1 MAAGHGPAPRPL
13 QAPSDEQGTEFS
25 VQRDDAVCFT
35 AGLHGVSFGAG
46 TIHAYLASDRT
57 PPKITAGISVGALT
71 AAVMER
77 CYRDLRESRTEAAR
91 WTWLRHYLSFLLDR
105 PYDVAWHAIPNPTDF
120 VADQPPVV
128 ETGLPVKPDGS
139 PDPDWELREATAR
152 RKLHVIARFGRWCS
166 HLPLTVSTAGWIMVR
181 YTRSQEEGAVLNR
194 GARVS
199 EWWNSIALWAR
210 VLWVEWVVLLQIILR
225 PQFFP
230 EWQFRAAGRMI
241 SDYPLRPLFG
251 WKLWLATLFLGSATI
266 ALWVANFW
274 VVLQGIFQEKT
285 THVLHLGLLLGFTC
299 APLLPILLRRLPFL
313 RAWMGRT
320 NNWGFKKILTHL
332 AIRTS
337 LIDDFYLRLK
347 LFRLFADH
355 GATPV
360 LKDLKFPVLM
370 VAAPL
375 QIINSSPSQLWPG
388 VRSKVSIVD
397 ALRTSLA
404 IPRLFAPTVVTGEA
418 LRSWVEGSK
427 QPARL
432 DLVDGSVVRHNP
444 LPALVH
450 FLSEP
455 QNSEV
460 AEILSGPKSRVHL
473 VYDIPIQPKPLPPAQ
488 GDSSQEEPRLPN
500 IVETGFAS
508 NRLERRRDSRL
519 EVVRT
524 NYVTEI
530 ERVLRMATGKVSS
543 ADVHTITVDEIA
555 PEQELTLLNTL
566 QPTETEILTHI
577 AAGCRQSLS
586 VLYRDEVTQFG
597 TSETVDCNALLR
609 HIAPNRDWRIS
620 DRYGMPGL
628 SEVCRHCPR
637 TLQAAPKPVDGTL
650 PMNFRAASGDKPGD
664 LAKRFP
670 ELAGDRPRIVFIA
683 SGGVFRGSFH
693 VGMIGAMHVTGLKPD
708 MIVGASVGTL
718 LGAALGSMYSSSS
731 QQAQVKLRR
740 LTNLF
745 IEADRRIA
753 LTKTLKAAVKDVG
766 IRSRGASM
774 NLSPNVLR
782 KMVRAGSRQDP
793 GSAITGAP
801 PALIDAISD
810 LFLIPYRATARIA
823 AEFVA
828 GHVTRATHT
837 FWTQIKTET
846 IDRLGVYDAL
856 IGSSLLESETRL
868 VLGDISQDVQPF
880 LEQSRIAFFATA
892 VNLVTEWITILG
904 SQLSADRYDMIE
916 ALLASSAFPMAFAP
930 RRASA
935 LYPGVG
941 RRDVFYG
948 DGGMFDNL
956 PFMPAFEVLQEVQT
970 DRLQSTL
977 GRGRWRDELVRRH
990 REPDLFL
997 VGALNIQQTE
1007 DEPDAYDSLRKI
1019 AARAISLEDNEKIY
1033 GMERASNQIDRQM
1046 GQLREEADPCDA
1058 ALPQEQEEFLNGIV
1072 NAAVMP
1078 VYPAD
1083 ANHLNGTYEF
1093 CAAMG
1098 MDRDK
1103 IRRSIADGCFQT
1115 MLGIARAQEEGPY
1128 SMAGRSIAALTAMG
1142 RVPGIAMA
1150 RKRAAKHYGQC
1161 PFFIVDSQP
1170 IPCPFEGMHGIYR
1183 TCREDLVHIK
1193 ALG

>member
-1 MAAGHGPAPRPL
+1 LKAS
-13 QAPSDEQGTEFS
+13 SDFS
-25 VQRDDAVCFT
+25 VQREDAVCFT

-57 PPKITAGISVGALT
+57 PPKVTAGISVGALT

-91 WTWLRHYLSFLLDR
+91 WTWFRHYLSFLLDR
-105 PYDVAWHAIPNPTDF
+105 PYDVAWHAIPNPSDF
-120 VADQPPVV
+120 VADLPPVA
-128 ETGLPVKPDGS
+128 ETGLPTLPDGS
-139 PDPDWELREATAR
+139 PDPEWVLREAKAR
-152 RKLHVIARFGRWCS
+152 RKLHIIARFGRWCS
-166 HLPLTVSTAGWIMVR
+166 HLPMTLSSAGWIMVR
-181 YTRSQEEGAVLNR
+181 YVRYEEENEAV
-194 GARVS
+194 RVS
-199 EWWNSIALWAR
+199 RWWNGLALWSR
-210 VLWVEWVVLLQIILR
+210 ILWFEWVVLAQIIFR

-230 EWQFRAAGRMI
+230 EWQFRAAGKMI
-241 SDYPLRPLFG
+241 SHFPLRPLFG
-251 WKLWLATLFLGSATI
+251 WKLWLSTVFLAAATTG
-266 ALWVANFW
+266 LWIANFW
-274 VVLQGIFQEKT
+274 VVVEEIFQDKT
-285 THVLHLGLLLGFTC
+285 THVFHLGLLLGFTC
-299 APLLPILLRRLPFL
+299 APLVPIFLRR
-313 RAWMGRT
+313 WMGRT
-320 NNWGFKKILTHL
+320 NNWGIKKILTHL
-332 AIRTS
+332 GVRKS

-347 LFRLFADH
+347 LFRLFADK
-355 GATPV
+355 GATPL
-360 LKDLKFPVLM
+360 LKDLTFPVLM

-375 QIINSSPSQLWPG
+375 QILDLSPSQLWP
-388 VRSKVSIVD
+388 RISSNVSIVD

-404 IPRLFAPTVVTGEA
+404 IPRLFSPTSVIGEA
-418 LRSWVEGSK
+418 LDDWVHGGEK
-427 QPARL
+427 PVRL

-450 FLSEP
+450 FLTLP
-455 QNSEV
+455 QNSGI
-460 AEILSGPKSRVHL
+460 AEILSKPKSRVHL
-473 VYDIPIQPKPLPPAQ
+473 VYDIPILPKPMPAAA
-488 GDSSQEEPRLPN
+488 GDPAREEPRLPT
-500 IVETGFAS
+500 IVDTGFAS
-508 NRLERRRDSRL
+508 KRLERRRDSRL

-530 ERVLRMATGKVSS
+530 ERVLREATASKVSS
-543 ADVHTITVDEIA
+543 PDVTTITVDEIA
-555 PEQELTLLNTL
+555 PEEELTLDNTL

-577 AAGCRQSLS
+577 ASGCRQSLS
-586 VLYRDEVTQFG
+586 VLYREEIAEFG
-597 TSETVDCNALLR
+597 KSLPVDCGKLLR
-609 HIAPNRDWRIS
+609 HIAPNRDWRVS
-620 DRYGMPGL
+620 DHYGMPGL

-637 TLQAAPKPVDGTL
+637 TLHVAPKPVDRHL
-650 PMNFRAASGDKPGD
+650 PASFRAASGD

-670 ELAGDRPRIVFIA
+670 ELAGDRPRIVFLA

-693 VGMIGAMHVTGLKPD
+693 VGMIGAMHATGLKPD

-718 LGAALGSMYSSSS
+718 LGAALGSMYSSSG

-745 IEADRRIA
+745 LEVDERVA
-753 LTKTLKAAVKDVG
+753 LTKTLKSAIKDVG

-828 GHVTRATHT
+828 GHFTRATNT

-846 IDRLGVYDAL
+846 IDRLGIYDAL
-856 IGSSLLESETRL
+856 IGSSLLERETRL
-868 VLGDISQDVQPF
+868 VLGDVAQDVQPF

-904 SQLSADRYDMIE
+904 ATFTADRYDLIE

-956 PFMPAFEVLQEVQT
+956 PFMPAFEVLSEVQT
-970 DRLQSTL
+970 DRLQRTL

-997 VGALNIQQTE
+997 VGALNVRQTE

-1033 GMERASNQIDRQM
+1033 GMERASGQIDRQL
-1046 GQLREEADPCDA
+1046 GQLREGALPGDA
-1058 ALPQEQEEFLNGIV
+1058 ALPEEQEEFLNGIV

-1083 ANHLNGTYEF
+1083 ADHLNGTYEF

-1115 MLGIARAQEEGPY
+1115 MLGIARAQEEVPH
-1128 SMAGRSIAALTAMG
+1128 SMISRSVAALTAMG
-1142 RVPGIAMA
+1142 RVPVIAIEKKQPVKA
-1150 RKRAAKHYGQC
+1150 YGLC
-1161 PFFIVDSQP
+1161 PFFKVGSQS

-1183 TCREDLVHIK
+1183 TCREDLVHIG
-1193 ALG
+1193 AVC

>member
-1 MAAGHGPAPRPL
+1 L
-13 QAPSDEQGTEFS
+13 QVPTDQQGSDFS
-25 VQRDDAVCFT
+25 VQCDDAVCFT
-35 AGLHGVSFGAG
+35 AGLHGVAFGAG

-77 CYRDLRESRTEAAR
+77 CYVELRQSRTEAAR
-91 WTWLRHYLSFLLDR
+91 WTWFRRYLSFLLDR
-105 PYDVAWHAIPNPTDF
+105 PYDVAWHAIPNPSDF
-120 VADQPPVV
+120 VADLPPVA
-128 ETGLPVKPDGS
+128 ETGLPTRPDGS
-139 PDPDWELREATAR
+139 PDPEWELREAKAR
-152 RKLHVIARFGRWCS
+152 RKLHMIARFGRWCS
-166 HLPLTVSTAGWIMVR
+166 HLPVTLSSAGWIMVR
-181 YTRSQEEGAVLNR
+181 YARHEEQNPTV
-194 GARVS
+194 RVAQ
-199 EWWNSIALWAR
+199 WWNALALWTR
-210 VLWVEWVVLLQIILR
+210 VLWFEWLVLVQIILR

-230 EWQFRAAGRMI
+230 EWQFRADRKML
-241 SDYPLRPLFG
+241 SHFPLRPLFG

-266 ALWVANFW
+266 ALWIVNLW
-274 VVLQGIFQEKT
+274 VVLEGIFQEKT

-299 APLLPILLRRLPFL
+299 APLVPIFLARVSFL

-320 NNWGFKKILTHL
+320 NNWGFKKVLTHL
-332 AIRTS
+332 GIRTS

-347 LFRLFADH
+347 LFRLFEDH
-355 GATPV
+355 GATPT
-360 LKDLKFPVLM
+360 LKDLTFPVLM

-375 QIINSSPSQLWPG
+375 QILDSSPSQLWPG
-388 VRSKVSIVD
+388 TKSRVSIVD
-397 ALRTSLA
+397 ALRASLA
-404 IPRLFAPTVVTGEA
+404 IPRLFAPTVVTGGD
-418 LRSWVEGSK
+418 LDHWVEGAPK
-427 QPARL
+427 PVRL

-444 LPALVH
+444 LPALIR
-450 FLSEP
+450 FLSER

-460 AEILSGPKSRVHL
+460 AEILSRPASRVHL
-473 VYDIPIQPKPLPPAQ
+473 VYDIPIQPKPLPPAA
-488 GDSSQEEPRLPN
+488 GDASREEPRLPN

-508 NRLERRRDSRL
+508 KRLEQRRDSRL

-524 NYVTEI
+524 NFVSEI
-530 ERVLRMATGKVSS
+530 ERVLRLATGEVSS
-543 ADVHTITVDEIA
+543 SDVHTITVDEIA
-555 PEQELTLLNTL
+555 PEQEPMLENTL

-577 AAGCRQSLS
+577 AEGCRHTLS
-586 VLYRDEVTQFG
+586 VLYRDEIAEFG
-597 TSETVDCNALLR
+597 KNAPVECNALLR
-609 HIAPNRDWRIS
+609 HIAPKRDWRVS

-637 TLQAAPKPVDGTL
+637 MLRAAAKPVDTL
-650 PMNFRAASGDKPGD
+650 LPANFHAGHGD
-664 LAKRFP
+664 LSRRFP
-670 ELAGDRPRIVFIA
+670 ELAGDRPRIVFLA

-693 VGMIGAMHVTGLKPD
+693 VGMIGAMHATGLKPD

-718 LGAALGSMYSSSS
+718 LGAALGSMYASSG
-731 QQAQVKLRR
+731 QQAGVKLRR

-745 IEADRRIA
+745 LEIDQRVA

-774 NLSPNVLR
+774 NLSPNTLR

-846 IDRLGVYDAL
+846 IDRLGIYDAL
-856 IGSSLLESETRL
+856 IGSSLLERETRL
-868 VLGDISQDVQPF
+868 VLGDVKQDVQPF

-904 SQLSADRYDMIE
+904 AQLTADRYDLIE

-956 PFMPAFEVLQEVQT
+956 PFMPAFEVLREVQM

-977 GRGRWRDELVRRH
+977 GQGRWREELVRRH

-997 VGALNIQQTE
+997 VGALNIRQTE

-1019 AARAISLEDNEKIY
+1019 AARATSLEDNEKIY
-1033 GMERASNQIDRQM
+1033 GMERASRQIDRQL
-1046 GQLREEADPCDA
+1046 GQLRAEAVPGDA
-1058 ALPQEQEEFLNGIV
+1058 ELPKEQEEFLNGIV

-1083 ANHLNGTYEF
+1083 AEHLNGTYEF

-1098 MDRDK
+1098 MDHDR

-1115 MLGIARAQEEGPY
+1115 LIGIARAQEEVPH
-1128 SMAGRSIAALTAMG
+1128 SMTSRSVAALTAMG
-1142 RVPGIAMA
+1142 RVPGIVIEHNPS
-1150 RKRAAKHYGQC
+1150 AKHYGRC
-1161 PFFIVDSQP
+1161 PFFRLRTEAEDTKS
-1170 IPCPFEGMHGIYR
+1170 IPCPFEGMRGIYR
-1183 TCREDLVHIK
+1183 TCWEDFVHIQ
-1193 ALG
+1193 ALR

>member
-1 MAAGHGPAPRPL
+1 LASSEQQPG
-13 QAPSDEQGTEFS
+13 SDFS

-46 TIHAYLASDRT
+46 TIHAYLASDRS

-77 CYRDLRESRTEAAR
+77 CYRELRESRTEGAR
-91 WTWLRHYLSFLLDR
+91 WTWFRRYLSFLLDR
-105 PYDVAWHAIPNPTDF
+105 PYDVAWNAIPNPSDF
-120 VADQPPVV
+120 VADLPPVA
-128 ETGLPVKPDGS
+128 ETDLPAQPDGS
-139 PDPDWELREATAR
+139 PDPEWVLREAKAR
-152 RKLHVIARFGRWCS
+152 RKLHIIARFGRWCS
-166 HLPLTVSTAGWIMVR
+166 HLPVTLSSAGWIMVR
-181 YTRSQEEGAVLNR
+181 YVRYEEK
-194 GARVS
+194 S
-199 EWWNSIALWAR
+199 ETVRISRWWNALALWTR
-210 VLWVEWVVLLQIILR
+210 VLWVEWLVLFQIILR

-230 EWQFRAAGRMI
+230 EWQFRAGGKMI
-241 SDYPLRPLFG
+241 SHFPLRPLFG
-251 WKLWLATLFLGSATI
+251 WKLWLATVFLAAATI
-266 ALWVANFW
+266 ILWIANFW
-274 VVLQGIFQEKT
+274 VVVEELLREKT
-285 THVLHLGLLLGFTC
+285 THVLHFGLVLGFTC
-299 APLLPILLRRLPFL
+299 APLVPIFLRR
-313 RAWMGRT
+313 WMHRT

-332 AIRTS
+332 GIRKS
-337 LIDDFYLRLK
+337 LIDDFYLRLR
-347 LFRLFADH
+347 LSRLFEDR
-355 GATPV
+355 GATP
-360 LKDLKFPVLM
+360 LMKDLTFPVIM

-375 QIINSSPSQLWPG
+375 QILDSSPSQLWPRNKSN
-388 VRSKVSIVD
+388 VPIVE

-404 IPRLFAPTVVTGEA
+404 IPRLFSPTVVTGDA
-418 LRSWVEGSK
+418 LEDWVHGGMPQGKEK
-427 QPARL
+427 VRL

-450 FLSEP
+450 FLSLP
-455 QNSEV
+455 QNSAF
-460 AEILSGPKSRVHL
+460 AEILSKPESRVHL
-473 VYDIPIQPKPLPPAQ
+473 VYDIPILPKPMPPAT
-488 GDSSQEEPRLPN
+488 GDPARAEPRLPT
-500 IVETGFAS
+500 IVDTGFAE

-524 NYVTEI
+524 NYVSEV
-530 ERVLRMATGKVSS
+530 ERVLRAATMSDVVSP
-543 ADVHTITVDEIA
+543 DVNTVTVDEIA
-555 PEQELTLLNTL
+555 PDEELVLDNTL

-577 AAGCRQSLS
+577 ATGCRQSLS
-586 VLYRDEVTQFG
+586 VLYREEIAEFG
-597 TSETVDCNALLR
+597 NGLPVDCGKTLR
-609 HIAPNRDWRIS
+609 HIAPNRDWRVS
-620 DRYGMPGL
+620 EHYGMPGL
-628 SEVCRHCPR
+628 SEVCRHCSR
-637 TLQAAPKPVDGTL
+637 TLHAAPKPVDRNL
-650 PMNFRAASGDKPGD
+650 PANFRAKSGD

-718 LGAALGSMYSSSS
+718 LGAALGSMYSSSG
-731 QQAQVKLRR
+731 QQASVKLRR

-745 IEADRRIA
+745 VEVDQRVA
-753 LTKTLKAAVKDVG
+753 LTKTLKSAINDVG

-774 NLSPNVLR
+774 NLSPNVVR
-782 KMVRAGSRQDP
+782 KMVRAGSRQDA

-828 GHVTRATHT
+828 GHFTRATNT

-846 IDRLGVYDAL
+846 IDRLGIYDAL
-856 IGSSLLESETRL
+856 IGSSLLERETRL
-868 VLGDISQDVQPF
+868 VLGDVKQDVQPF
-880 LEQSRIAFFATA
+880 LAQSRIAFFATA

-904 SQLSADRYDMIE
+904 AQLTADRYDLIE

-956 PFMPAFEVLQEVQT
+956 PFMPAFEVLHEVQM
-970 DRLQSTL
+970 DRLQGTL

-997 VGALNIQQTE
+997 VGALNVRQTE

-1019 AARAISLEDNEKIY
+1019 AARATSLEDNEKIY
-1033 GMERASNQIDRQM
+1033 GMERASSQTDRQL
-1046 GQLREEADPCDA
+1046 GQLRAEAVPSDA
-1058 ALPQEQEEFLNGIV
+1058 ALPKEDEEFLNGIV

-1083 ANHLNGTYEF
+1083 ADHLNGTYEF
-1093 CAAMG
+1093 CAATG

-1115 MLGIARAQEEGPY
+1115 MLGIARAQEEVPH
-1128 SMAGRSIAALTAMG
+1128 SMISRSVAALTASG
-1142 RVPGIAMA
+1142 RVPRIVIQK
-1150 RKRAAKHYGQC
+1150 KRPAKAYGLC
-1161 PFFIVDSQP
+1161 PFFKVGAQS

-1183 TCREDLVHIK
+1183 TCREDLVHIGS
-1193 ALG
+1193 LS

>member
-1 MAAGHGPAPRPL
+1 M
-13 QAPSDEQGTEFS
+13 SDNPDFS

-77 CYRDLRESRTEAAR
+77 CYVELRESRTEAAR
-91 WTWLRHYLSFLLDR
+91 WTWLRRYLSFLLDR
-105 PYDVAWHAIPNPTDF
+105 PYDVAWQAIPNPSDF
-120 VADQPPVV
+120 VADLPPVA
-128 ETGLPVKPDGS
+128 ETGLPTLPDGS
-139 PDPDWELREATAR
+139 TDPEWELREARAR
-152 RKLHVIARFGRWCS
+152 RKLHIIARFGLWCS
-166 HLPLTVSTAGWIMVR
+166 HLPVTLSSAGWIMVR
-181 YTRSQEEGAVLNR
+181 FARHEEQDAPV
-194 GARVS
+194 RVAQ
-199 EWWNSIALWAR
+199 WWNALCLWAR
-210 VLWVEWVVLLQIILR
+210 ILWFEWLVLLQIILR

-230 EWQFRAAGRMI
+230 EWQFRAGGEMI
-241 SDYPLRPLFG
+241 SRLPLRPLFG
-251 WKLWLATLFLGSATI
+251 WKLWLATLLLGSATI
-266 ALWVANFW
+266 ASWIANLW

-299 APLLPILLRRLPFL
+299 APLVPIFLGRVKFL
-313 RAWMGRT
+313 RKWMRRT
-320 NNWGFKKILTHL
+320 NHWGFKKILTHL
-332 AIRTS
+332 GIRRS

-347 LFRLFADH
+347 LFRLFENH
-355 GATPV
+355 GVTPT
-360 LKDLKFPVLM
+360 LKDLTFPVLM
-370 VAAPL
+370 VASPL
-375 QIINSSPSQLWPG
+375 QILDTSPSQLWPG
-388 VRSKVSIVD
+388 VKSCVSIVD
-397 ALRTSLA
+397 ALRASLA
-404 IPRLFAPTVVTGEA
+404 VPRLFSPAVVTGA
-418 LRSWVEGSK
+418 NLDHWLEGPHK
-427 QPARL
+427 PVRL
-432 DLVDGSVVRHNP
+432 DLVDASVVRHNP
-444 LPALVH
+444 LPALIR

-455 QNSEV
+455 QNSGV
-460 AEILSGPKSRVHL
+460 AEILSKPESRVHL
-473 VYDIPIQPKPLPPAQ
+473 VYDIPVQPKPLPPLM
-488 GDSSQEEPRLPN
+488 DPNDEPRLPN

-508 NRLERRRDSRL
+508 KRLEQRRDSRL

-524 NYVTEI
+524 NFVSEI

-543 ADVHTITVDEIA
+543 SDVHTFTVDEIA
-555 PEQELTLLNTL
+555 PEKELTLENTL

-577 AAGCRQSLS
+577 ADGCRHSLS
-586 VLYRDEVTQFG
+586 VLYRDEIAEVG
-597 TSETVDCNALLR
+597 NNAPVECGVLLR
-609 HIAPNRDWRIS
+609 HVAPKRDWRIS
-620 DRYGMPGL
+620 DRYGVPGL
-628 SEVCRHCPR
+628 AEVCRHCPR
-637 TLQAAPKPVDGTL
+637 TL
-650 PMNFRAASGDKPGD
+650 RAAVVPADSVLPANFHAGHGE

-693 VGMIGAMHVTGLKPD
+693 VGMIGAMHATGLKPD

-718 LGAALGSMYSSSS
+718 LGAALGSMFSSSG
-731 QQAQVKLRR
+731 QQAGVKLRR

-745 IEADRRIA
+745 LELDQRVA
-753 LTKTLKAAVKDVG
+753 LTKTLKSAMKDIG

-774 NLSPNVLR
+774 KLSPNTLR
-782 KMVRAGSRQDP
+782 KMVRAGTRQDP

-823 AEFVA
+823 SEFVA

-837 FWTQIKTET
+837 FWTQIRTET
-846 IDRLGVYDAL
+846 IDRLGIYDAL
-856 IGSSLLESETRL
+856 IGSSLLERETRL
-868 VLGDISQDVQPF
+868 VLGDVAQDVQPF
-880 LEQSRIAFFATA
+880 LEHSRIAFFATA

-904 SQLSADRYDMIE
+904 AQLTADRYDLIE

-935 LYPGVG
+935 LYPGIG

-956 PFMPAFEVLQEVQT
+956 PFVPAFEVLREVQM

-977 GRGRWRDELVRRH
+977 GRGRWRQELVRRH

-997 VGALNIQQTE
+997 VGALNIRQTE

-1019 AARAISLEDNEKIY
+1019 AARATSLEDNEKIY
-1033 GMERASNQIDRQM
+1033 GMERSSRKIDRQIA
-1046 GQLREEADPCDA
+1046 QLRAEAEPGDA
-1058 ALPQEQEEFLNGIV
+1058 ALPREQEQFLNGLV

-1083 ANHLNGTYEF
+1083 EDHLNGTYEF

-1098 MDRDK
+1098 MDRDR

-1115 MLGIARAQEEGPY
+1115 MLGIAKAQEEVPH
-1128 SMAGRSIAALTAMG
+1128 SMTSRSVAALTAMG
-1142 RVPGIAMA
+1142 RVPGIVIDYKPQA
-1150 RKRAAKHYGQC
+1150 KRYGRC
-1161 PFFIVDSQP
+1161 PFFRLRTEAEDTKSIE
-1170 IPCPFEGMHGIYR
+1170 CPFEGMHGIYG
-1183 TCREDLVHIK
+1183 TCREDLVHIA
-1193 ALG
+1193 ALKLS

>member
-1 MAAGHGPAPRPL
+1 
-13 QAPSDEQGTEFS
+13 
-25 VQRDDAVCFT
+25 
-35 AGLHGVSFGAG
+35 
-46 TIHAYLASDRT
+46 
-57 PPKITAGISVGALT
+57 
-71 AAVMER
+71 
-77 CYRDLRESRTEAAR
+77 
-91 WTWLRHYLSFLLDR
+91 
-105 PYDVAWHAIPNPTDF
+105 
-120 VADQPPVV
+120 VADLPPVA
-128 ETGLPVKPDGS
+128 ETGLPTRPDGS
-139 PDPDWELREATAR
+139 PDPEWELREAKAR
-152 RKLHVIARFGRWCS
+152 RKLHIIARFGRWCS
-166 HLPLTVSTAGWIMVR
+166 HLPVTVSSAGWIMVR
-181 YTRSQEEGAVLNR
+181 YARHEEQSETV
-194 GARVS
+194 RVS
-199 EWWNSIALWAR
+199 AWWNAVALWTR
-210 VLWVEWVVLLQIILR
+210 VLFVEWVVLLQIILR

-230 EWQFRAAGRMI
+230 EWQFRAAGKMI
-241 SDYPLRPLFG
+241 SHFPLRPLFG

-266 ALWVANFW
+266 ALWIVNLW
-274 VVLQGIFQEKT
+274 VVLEGFFQEKT
-285 THVLHLGLLLGFTC
+285 THVLHLGLLLAFTC
-299 APLLPILLRRLPFL
+299 APLVPIFLGRMAFL
-313 RAWMGRT
+313 RKWMHRT

-332 AIRTS
+332 GIRTS

-347 LFRLFADH
+347 LFRLFEDH
-355 GATPV
+355 GVAPV
-360 LKDLKFPVLM
+360 LKDLTFPVLM

-375 QIINSSPSQLWPG
+375 QIIDSSPSQLWPA
-388 VRSKVSIVD
+388 VRSNVSIVD
-397 ALRTSLA
+397 ALQASLA
-404 IPRLFAPTVVTGEA
+404 IPRLFAPTVVKGEE
-418 LRSWVEGSK
+418 LKNWVGGSK
-427 QPARL
+427 LPERL

-444 LPALVH
+444 IPALVR
-450 FLSEP
+450 FLAEP
-455 QNSEV
+455 QNSGV
-460 AEILSGPKSRVHL
+460 AEILSKPQSRVHL
-473 VYDIPIQPKPLPPAQ
+473 VYDIPIQPKPLPAAA
-488 GDSSQEEPRLPN
+488 GDPSGKIEPLLPN

-524 NYVTEI
+524 NYVTEL
-530 ERVLRMATGKVSS
+530 ERVLRTATGAVNSP
-543 ADVHTITVDEIA
+543 DVDTITVDEIA
-555 PEQELTLLNTL
+555 PEEELTLENTL

-586 VLYRDEVTQFG
+586 VLYRDEIAGFG
-597 TSETVDCNALLR
+597 KGAAVDCNAMLR

-620 DRYGMPGL
+620 DRYGVPGL

-637 TLQAAPKPVDGTL
+637 TLHSAPKPVDGLL
-650 PMNFRAASGDKPGD
+650 PLNFRAASGD
-664 LAKRFP
+664 LATRFP

-693 VGMIGAMHVTGLKPD
+693 VGMIGAMHATGLRPD

-718 LGAALGSMYSSSS
+718 LGAALGSMYSSSG
-731 QQAQVKLRR
+731 QQARVKLRR
-740 LTNLF
+740 LTDLF
-745 IEADRRIA
+745 VEADRRIA
-753 LTKTLKAAVKDVG
+753 LTKTLKGALKDVG

-782 KMVRAGSRQDP
+782 KMVRAGTRQDP

-846 IDRLGVYDAL
+846 IDRLGIHDAL
-856 IGSSLLESETRL
+856 IGSSLLERETRL
-868 VLGDISQDVQPF
+868 VLGDISRDVQPF
-880 LEQSRIAFFATA
+880 LDHSRIAFFATA

-904 SQLSADRYDMIE
+904 SQLTADRYDLIE

-956 PFMPAFEVLQEVQT
+956 PFIPAFEVLREVQM

-977 GRGRWRDELVRRH
+977 GRGRWRDELARRH

-997 VGALNIQQTE
+997 VGALNIRQTE

-1033 GMERASNQIDRQM
+1033 GMERASGGIDRQL
-1046 GQLREEADPCDA
+1046 GQLREEAETGDA
-1058 ALPQEQEEFLNGIV
+1058 ALPKEQEEFLNGIV

-1083 ANHLNGTYEF
+1083 ADHLNGTYEF

-1098 MDRDK
+1098 MDRDR

-1128 SMAGRSIAALTAMG
+1128 SMTGRSIAALTRLG
-1142 RVPGIAMA
+1142 RVPEIVKE
-1150 RKRAAKHYGQC
+1150 RKQSGKHYGRC
-1161 PFFIVDSQP
+1161 PFFRVEGQP

-1193 ALG
+1193 ELG

>member
-1 MAAGHGPAPRPL
+1 L
-13 QAPSDEQGTEFS
+13 QVPIDPPVSGFS
-25 VQRDDAVCFT
+25 VQREDAVCFT

-46 TIHAYLASDRT
+46 TIHAYLASDRS
-57 PPKITAGISVGALT
+57 PPKVTAGISVGALT

-77 CYRDLRESRTEAAR
+77 CYLELRESRTEAAR
-91 WTWLRHYLSFLLDR
+91 WTWLRRYLSFLLDH

-120 VADQPPVV
+120 VADLPPVA
-128 ETGLPVKPDGS
+128 ETGLP
-139 PDPDWELREATAR
+139 PDPDWEFREVKAR
-152 RKLHVIARFGRWCS
+152 RKLHIIARFGRWCS
-166 HLPLTVSTAGWIMVR
+166 HLPVTVSTAGWITVR
-181 YTRSQEEGAVLNR
+181 YARHEEQNPTV
-194 GARVS
+194 RVS
-199 EWWNSIALWAR
+199 QWWNALALWTR
-210 VLWVEWVVLLQIILR
+210 VLFVEWVVLLQIILR

-230 EWQFRAAGRMI
+230 EWQFRAGGKMI
-241 SDYPLRPLFG
+241 SHFPLRPLFG

-266 ALWVANFW
+266 ALWIANLW

-299 APLLPILLRRLPFL
+299 APLVPIFL
-313 RAWMGRT
+313 RKWMYRT

-332 AIRTS
+332 GIRKS
-337 LIDDFYLRLK
+337 LLDDFFLRLK
-347 LFRLFADH
+347 LFRLFEDR
-355 GATPV
+355 GKTPSM
-360 LKDLKFPVLM
+360 KDLKFPVLM

-375 QIINSSPSQLWPG
+375 QIIDSSPSQLWPG
-388 VRSKVSIVD
+388 VNSGVSIVE

-404 IPRLFAPTVVTGEA
+404 IPRLFAPTVVKGDA
-418 LRSWVEGSK
+418 LANWTAAGKRPE
-427 QPARL
+427 RL

-444 LPALVH
+444 LPALVR
-450 FLSEP
+450 FLAEP
-455 QNSEV
+455 QNSEM
-460 AEILSGPKSRVHL
+460 AEILSKPDSRVHL
-473 VYDIPIQPKPLPPAQ
+473 VYDIPIQPKPVPASA
-488 GDSSQEEPRLPN
+488 GDANAEEPLLPN

-524 NYVTEI
+524 NYVTEM
-530 ERVLRMATGKVSS
+530 ERVLRLATGKVSS
-543 ADVHTITVDEIA
+543 PDVDTITVDEIA
-555 PEQELTLLNTL
+555 PEYELALANTL
-566 QPTETEILTHI
+566 KPTETEILTHI

-586 VLYRDEVTQFG
+586 VLYREEIAGFG
-597 TSETVDCNALLR
+597 EKAPVECNSFLR
-609 HIAPNRDWRIS
+609 HIAPNRDWRLS

-637 TLQAAPKPVDGTL
+637 TLHAAAKPVDGTL
-650 PMNFRAASGDKPGD
+650 PLNFRAASGD
-664 LAKRFP
+664 LATRFP
-670 ELAGDRPRIVFIA
+670 ELTGARPRIVFIA

-718 LGAALGSMYSSSS
+718 LGAALGSMYSSSG
-731 QQAQVKLRR
+731 QQARVKLRR
-740 LTNLF
+740 LTDLF
-745 IEADRRIA
+745 VEADQRIA
-753 LTKTLKAAVKDVG
+753 LTKTLKSAIKDIG

-774 NLSPNVLR
+774 NLSPNALR

-846 IDRLGVYDAL
+846 IDRLGIHDAL
-856 IGSSLLESETRL
+856 IGSSLLERETRL
-868 VLGDISQDVQPF
+868 VLGDVSEDVQPF

-904 SQLSADRYDMIE
+904 SQLSANRYDLIE

-956 PFMPAFEVLQEVQT
+956 PIIPAFEVLREVQI
-970 DRLQSTL
+970 DHLQSTL

-990 REPDLFL
+990 REPDLFV
-997 VGALNIQQTE
+997 VGALNIRQTE

-1033 GMERASNQIDRQM
+1033 GMERASAQIDRQL
-1046 GQLREEADPCDA
+1046 GQLRAEADPADA
-1058 ALPQEQEEFLNGIV
+1058 ALPAAQEEFLNGIV

-1083 ANHLNGTYEF
+1083 ADHLNGTYEF

-1098 MDRDK
+1098 MDRDR

-1115 MLGIARAQEEGPY
+1115 MLGIAQAQADGPY
-1128 SMAGRSIAALTAMG
+1128 SMTGRSVAALTALG
-1142 RVPGIAMA
+1142 RVPEIVIESQP
-1150 RKRAAKHYGQC
+1150 AAKHYGRC
-1161 PFFIVDSQP
+1161 PYFKVAGQS

-1183 TCREDLVHIK
+1183 TCREDLVHIR
-1193 ALG
+1193 AIVG

>member
-1 MAAGHGPAPRPL
+1 M
-13 QAPSDEQGTEFS
+13 QAPTDQQDSDFS
-25 VQRDDAVCFT
+25 IQCDDAVCFT

-77 CYRDLRESRTEAAR
+77 CYVDLRQSRTEGAR
-91 WTWLRHYLSFLLDR
+91 WTWFRRYLSFLLDR
-105 PYDVAWHAIPNPTDF
+105 PYDVAWHAIPNPSDF
-120 VADQPPVV
+120 VADLPPVA
-128 ETGLPVKPDGS
+128 ETGLPTRPDGS
-139 PDPDWELREATAR
+139 PDPEWERREAQAR
-152 RKLHVIARFGRWCS
+152 RKLHIIARFGRWCS
-166 HLPLTVSTAGWIMVR
+166 HLPVTLSSAGWIMVR
-181 YTRSQEEGAVLNR
+181 YTRHEERNSTVPV
-194 GARVS
+194 AR
-199 EWWNSIALWAR
+199 WWNALALWTR
-210 VLWVEWVVLLQIILR
+210 VLWFEWLVLVQIILR

-230 EWQFRAAGRMI
+230 EWQFRASGKML
-241 SDYPLRPLFG
+241 SHFPLRPLFG

-266 ALWVANFW
+266 ALWIVNLW
-274 VVLQGIFQEKT
+274 VVLEEIFQEKT

-299 APLLPILLRRLPFL
+299 APLVPILLRR
-313 RAWMGRT
+313 WMSRT

-332 AIRTS
+332 GIRAS

-347 LFRLFADH
+347 LFRLFEDH
-355 GATPV
+355 GATPA
-360 LKDLKFPVLM
+360 LKDLTFPVLM

-375 QIINSSPSQLWPG
+375 QIIDSSPSQLWPG
-388 VRSKVSIVD
+388 TKSRVSIVD

-404 IPRLFAPTVVTGEA
+404 IPRLFAPTVVTG
-418 LRSWVEGSK
+418 SDVDHWVEGL
-427 QPARL
+427 QTPARL

-444 LPALVH
+444 LPALIH

-455 QNSEV
+455 QNSGV
-460 AEILSGPKSRVHL
+460 AEILSKPESRVHL
-473 VYDIPIQPKPLPPAQ
+473 VYDIPIQPRPLPPAA
-488 GDSSQEEPRLPN
+488 GDAPHEEPRLPN
-500 IVETGFAS
+500 IVDTGFAG

-524 NYVTEI
+524 NYVSEI
-530 ERVLRMATGKVSS
+530 ERVLRTATGKVSS
-543 ADVHTITVDEIA
+543 PDVHTITVDEIA
-555 PEQELTLLNTL
+555 PERELTLENTL

-577 AAGCRQSLS
+577 AEGCRHTLS
-586 VLYRDEVTQFG
+586 VLYRGEIVEFG
-597 TSETVDCNALLR
+597 NGKPVDCDALLR
-609 HIAPNRDWRIS
+609 HIAPKRDWRVS
-620 DRYGMPGL
+620 DRYGLPGL
-628 SEVCRHCPR
+628 AEVCRHCPR
-637 TLQAAPKPVDGTL
+637 MLHAAPAPVDRTL
-650 PMNFRAASGDKPGD
+650 PANFHAGNSERAGD

-670 ELAGDRPRIVFIA
+670 ELAGNRPRIVFVA

-693 VGMIGAMHVTGLKPD
+693 VGMIGAMHATGFKPD

-718 LGAALGSMYSSSS
+718 LGAALGSMYSCSS

-745 IEADRRIA
+745 LEIDQRVA
-753 LTKTLKAAVKDVG
+753 LTKTLKGAMKDVG

-774 NLSPNVLR
+774 NLSPNTLR

-846 IDRLGVYDAL
+846 IDRLGIYDAL
-856 IGSSLLESETRL
+856 IGSSLLERETRL
-868 VLGDISQDVQPF
+868 VLGDVPQEVQPF

-904 SQLSADRYDMIE
+904 AQLSADRYDLIE

-956 PFMPAFEVLQEVQT
+956 PFMPAFEVLREVQM

-977 GRGRWRDELVRRH
+977 GQGQWREELVRRH

-997 VGALNIQQTE
+997 VGALNIRQTE

-1019 AARAISLEDNEKIY
+1019 AARATSLEDNEKIY
-1033 GMERASNQIDRQM
+1033 GMERASRQIDRQL
-1046 GQLREEADPCDA
+1046 GQLRAD
-1058 ALPQEQEEFLNGIV
+1058 ALPADAELPRAQEEFLNRIV

-1083 ANHLNGTYEF
+1083 AEHLNGTYEF

-1098 MDRDK
+1098 MDRDR

-1115 MLGIARAQEEGPY
+1115 MLGIARAQQQVSG
-1128 SMAGRSIAALTAMG
+1128 SMTSRSVAALTAMG
-1142 RVPGIAMA
+1142 RVPGIVIEHHPS
-1150 RKRAAKHYGQC
+1150 AKHYGRC
-1161 PFFIVDSQP
+1161 PFFRLRTEEADTKS

-1183 TCREDLVHIK
+1183 TCREDFVHLQ
-1193 ALG
+1193 ALR

>member
-1 MAAGHGPAPRPL
+1 L
-13 QAPSDEQGTEFS
+13 QEAIDQQGSDFS
-25 VQRDDAVCFT
+25 IQRDDAVCFT

-46 TIHAYLASDRT
+46 TVHAYLASDRT

-91 WTWLRHYLSFLLDR
+91 WTWLRRYLSFLLDR
-105 PYDVAWHAIPNPTDF
+105 PYDVAWHAIPNPSDF
-120 VADQPPVV
+120 VADLPPVA
-128 ETGLPVKPDGS
+128 ETGLP
-139 PDPDWELREATAR
+139 PDPEWEVREAKAR
-152 RKLHVIARFGRWCS
+152 RKLHIIARFGRWCS
-166 HLPLTVSTAGWIMVR
+166 HLPVTVSSAGWIMVR
-181 YTRSQEEGAVLNR
+181 YARHREQSQTVR
-194 GARVS
+194 IDQ
-199 EWWNSIALWAR
+199 WWNAVALWTR
-210 VLWVEWVVLLQIILR
+210 VLFVEWAVLLQIILR

-230 EWQFRAAGRMI
+230 EWQFRAAGKMI
-241 SDYPLRPLFG
+241 SHFPLRPLFG
-251 WKLWLATLFLGSATI
+251 WKLWLATLLLGSATI
-266 ALWVANFW
+266 ALWIVNLW
-274 VVLQGIFQEKT
+274 IVLEEIFRQKT
-285 THVLHLGLLLGFTC
+285 THVFHFGLVLGFTC
-299 APLLPILLRRLPFL
+299 VPLVPIFLRR
-313 RAWMGRT
+313 WMGRT
-320 NNWGFKKILTHL
+320 NNWGFKKILMHL
-332 AIRTS
+332 GIRTS

-347 LFRLFADH
+347 LFRLFEDH

-360 LKDLKFPVLM
+360 MKDLTFPVLM

-375 QIINSSPSQLWPG
+375 QIIDSSPSQLWPG
-388 VRSKVSIVD
+388 VRSDISIVD

-404 IPRLFAPTVVTGEA
+404 IPRLFSPTVVTGKNLA
-418 LRSWVEGSK
+418 SWVGASK
-427 QPARL
+427 LPERL

-444 LPALVH
+444 LPALVN
-450 FLSEP
+450 FLSQP

-460 AEILSGPKSRVHL
+460 AELLSKPRSRVHL
-473 VYDIPIQPKPLPPAQ
+473 VYDIPIQPKPLPPAAGGQ
-488 GDSSQEEPRLPN
+488 GDGQEPLLPN

-524 NYVTEI
+524 NYVTEL
-530 ERVLRMATGKVSS
+530 ERVLRAATGDVSS
-543 ADVHTITVDEIA
+543 PDVDTITVEEIA
-555 PEQELTLLNTL
+555 PEEELTLANTL

-577 AAGCRQSLS
+577 AAGCRQTLS
-586 VLYRDEVTQFG
+586 VLYRHEITGFG
-597 TSETVDCNALLR
+597 KGETVDCNALLR
-609 HIAPNRDWRIS
+609 QIAPNRDWRIS
-620 DRYGMPGL
+620 DRFGTPGL

-637 TLQAAPKPVDGTL
+637 TLHAAVKPVDGLL
-650 PMNFRAASGDKPGD
+650 PVNFRAAAGD
-664 LAKRFP
+664 LATRFP
-670 ELAGDRPRIVFIA
+670 ELAGDRPRIVFVA

-693 VGMIGAMHVTGLKPD
+693 VGMIGAMHATGLRPD

-718 LGAALGSMYSSSS
+718 LGAALGAMYSSSG
-731 QQAQVKLRR
+731 QQARVKLRR
-740 LTNLF
+740 LTDLF
-745 IEADRRIA
+745 VEADRRIA
-753 LTKTLKAAVKDVG
+753 LTKTLKGALKDLG

-782 KMVRAGSRQDP
+782 KMVRAGTRQDP

-846 IDRLGVYDAL
+846 IDRLGIHDAL
-856 IGSSLLESETRL
+856 IGSSLLERETRL
-868 VLGDISQDVQPF
+868 VLGDVSQDVQPF
-880 LEQSRIAFFATA
+880 LEHSRIAFFATA

-904 SQLSADRYDMIE
+904 SQLTADRYDLIE

-956 PFMPAFEVLQEVQT
+956 PFIPAFEVLREVQV
-970 DRLQSTL
+970 DHLDSTM
-977 GRGRWRDELVRRH
+977 GQGRWRDELVRRH

-997 VGALNIQQTE
+997 VGALNIRQTE

-1033 GMERASNQIDRQM
+1033 GMERAAAQIDRQL
-1046 GQLREEADPCDA
+1046 GQLRAEPEGGDA
-1058 ALPQEQEEFLNGIV
+1058 ALPKAQEEFLNGIV

-1083 ANHLNGTYEF
+1083 EDHLNGTYEF
-1093 CAAMG
+1093 CEAMG

-1115 MLGIARAQEEGPY
+1115 MLGVARAQAEGPY
-1128 SMAGRSIAALTAMG
+1128 SMAGRSVTALTALG
-1142 RVPGIAMA
+1142 RLPEIAVE
-1150 RKRAAKHYGQC
+1150 RERRAKNYGRC
-1161 PFFIVDSQP
+1161 PYFRVEGQP

-1183 TCREDLVHIK
+1183 ACREDLVHIRE
-1193 ALG
+1193 AAG

>member
-1 MAAGHGPAPRPL
+1 L
-13 QAPSDEQGTEFS
+13 QAPTDHQGSDFS
-25 VQRDDAVCFT
+25 VQREDAVCFT

-57 PPKITAGISVGALT
+57 PPKVTAGISVGALT

-91 WTWLRHYLSFLLDR
+91 WTWLRRYLSFLLDR
-105 PYDVAWHAIPNPTDF
+105 PYDVAWHAIPNPSDF
-120 VADQPPVV
+120 VADLPPVA
-128 ETGLPVKPDGS
+128 ETGLPGRPDGS
-139 PDPDWELREATAR
+139 PDPEWDFREATAR
-152 RKLHVIARFGRWCS
+152 RKLHIIARFGRWCS
-166 HLPLTVSTAGWIMVR
+166 HLPVTLSSAGWILVR
-181 YTRSQEEGAVLNR
+181 YARHKEQNPTV
-194 GARVS
+194 RVS
-199 EWWNSIALWAR
+199 QWWNAIALWTR
-210 VLWVEWVVLLQIILR
+210 VLLVEWVVMLQIIFR

-230 EWQFRAAGRMI
+230 EWQFRATGKML
-241 SDYPLRPLFG
+241 SHFPLRPLFG
-251 WKLWLATLFLGSATI
+251 WKLWLATVMLGLATI
-266 ALWVANFW
+266 FLWCVNLW
-274 VVLQGIFQEKT
+274 VVLEGIFQEKT
-285 THVLHLGLLLGFTC
+285 THVLHLGLLVGFTC
-299 APLLPILLRRLPFL
+299 APLVPIFLGRIPFL
-313 RAWMGRT
+313 KKWMHRT
-320 NNWGFKKILTHL
+320 NNWGFRKILMHL
-332 AIRTS
+332 GIRTS

-347 LFRLFADH
+347 LFRLFEDH
-355 GATPV
+355 GVTPE
-360 LKDLKFPVLM
+360 LKDLTFPVLM

-375 QIINSSPSQLWPG
+375 QIIDSSPSQLWPG
-388 VRSKVSIVD
+388 VRSSVSIVD

-418 LRSWVEGSK
+418 LQNWVGGSEL
-427 QPARL
+427 PARL

-444 LPALVH
+444 LPALVR
-450 FLSEP
+450 FLGEP
-455 QNSEV
+455 QNSGL
-460 AEILSGPKSRVHL
+460 AEILGRPESRVHL
-473 VYDIPIQPKPLPPAQ
+473 VYDIPIQPKPLPPVA
-488 GDSSQEEPRLPN
+488 GDGVTEEPLLPN

-530 ERVLRMATGKVSS
+530 ERVLRTATGKVSS
-543 ADVHTITVDEIA
+543 PDVDTITVDEIA
-555 PEQELTLLNTL
+555 PDEELTLANTL

-577 AAGCRQSLS
+577 ATGCRQSLS
-586 VLYRDEVTQFG
+586 VLYHDEIAEFG
-597 TSETVDCNALLR
+597 KNAPVDCNALLR
-609 HIAPNRDWRIS
+609 HIAPNRDWRVS

-637 TLQAAPKPVDGTL
+637 TLHAAPKPVDGTL
-650 PMNFRAASGDKPGD
+650 PMNFRAAAGD
-664 LAKRFP
+664 LAPRFP
-670 ELAGDRPRIVFIA
+670 ELVGDRPRIVFIA

-693 VGMIGAMHVTGLKPD
+693 VGMIGAMHATGLKPD

-718 LGAALGSMYSSSS
+718 LGAALGSMYSSSG
-731 QQAQVKLRR
+731 QQAGVKLRR

-745 IEADRRIA
+745 VEVDQRVA
-753 LTKTLKAAVKDVG
+753 LTKTLKAAIKDIG

-837 FWTQIKTET
+837 FWTQIRTET
-846 IDRLGVYDAL
+846 IDRLGIHDAL
-856 IGSSLLESETRL
+856 IGSSLLERETRL
-868 VLGDISQDVQPF
+868 VLGDVSQDVQPF
-880 LEQSRIAFFATA
+880 LEHSRIAFFATA

-904 SQLSADRYDMIE
+904 SQLNADRYDLIE

-956 PFMPAFEVLQEVQT
+956 PFVPAFEILREVQT
-970 DRLQSTL
+970 DHLQSTL
-977 GRGRWRDELVRRH
+977 GQGRWREELVRRH

-997 VGALNIQQTE
+997 VGALNIRQTE

-1033 GMERASNQIDRQM
+1033 GMERTSIQLDRQL
-1046 GQLREEADPCDA
+1046 GQLRADAEPGDA
-1058 ALPQEQEEFLNGIV
+1058 GLPKEQEEYLNGIV

-1083 ANHLNGTYEF
+1083 ADHLNGTYEF

-1098 MDRDK
+1098 MDREK

-1115 MLGIARAQEEGPY
+1115 MLGIAKAQEEGPY
-1128 SMAGRSIAALTAMG
+1128 SMTGRSIAALTTLG
-1142 RVPGIAMA
+1142 RVPEIVIQ
-1150 RKRAAKHYGQC
+1150 RKPPAKHYGRC
-1161 PFFIVDSQP
+1161 PYFKVAGQS
-1170 IPCPFEGMHGIYR
+1170 IPCPFEGVHGIYR
-1183 TCREDLVHIK
+1183 TCREDLVHIS
-1193 ALG
+1193 AITG

>member
-1 MAAGHGPAPRPL
+1 MIGPLPVSIEQ
-13 QAPSDEQGTEFS
+13 QASDFS
-25 VQRDDAVCFT
+25 IQCEDAVCFT

-57 PPKITAGISVGALT
+57 PPRITAGISVGALT
-71 AAVMER
+71 AVVMER
-77 CYRDLRESRTEAAR
+77 CYLELRESRTEAAR
-91 WTWLRHYLSFLLDR
+91 WTWLRRYLSFLLDR
-105 PYDVAWHAIPNPTDF
+105 PYDVAWHAIPNPSDF
-120 VADQPPVV
+120 VADLPPVA
-128 ETGLPVKPDGS
+128 ETGLPTLADGS
-139 PDPDWELREATAR
+139 PDPAWEFREAKAR
-152 RKLHVIARFGRWCS
+152 RKLHIIARFGRWCS
-166 HLPLTVSTAGWIMVR
+166 HLPVTVSAAGWIMVR
-181 YTRSQEEGAVLNR
+181 YARDVEENQAV
-194 GARVS
+194 RVS
-199 EWWNSIALWAR
+199 QWWNALALWTR
-210 VLWVEWVVLLQIILR
+210 VLFVEWIVLLQIILR

-230 EWQFRAAGRMI
+230 EWQFRAAGKMI
-241 SDYPLRPLFG
+241 SHFPLRPLFG

-266 ALWVANFW
+266 TLWIVNLW

-299 APLLPILLRRLPFL
+299 APLVPIFLQRIPFL
-313 RAWMGRT
+313 RQWMGRT
-320 NNWGFKKILTHL
+320 NNWGIKKILMHL
-332 AIRTS
+332 GIRTS

-347 LFRLFADH
+347 LFRLFEDH

-360 LKDLKFPVLM
+360 LKDLTFPVLM
-370 VAAPL
+370 VSAPL
-375 QIINSSPSQLWPG
+375 QIIDSSPSQLWPG
-388 VRSKVSIVD
+388 VRSNVSIVD
-397 ALRTSLA
+397 ALRASLA
-404 IPRLFAPTVVTGEA
+404 IPRLFAPTVVTGDA
-418 LRSWVEGSK
+418 LKSWVGASK
-427 QPARL
+427 LPARL

-444 LPALVH
+444 LPALVR
-450 FLSEP
+450 FLAEP

-460 AEILSGPKSRVHL
+460 AEILSKPTSRVHL
-473 VYDIPIQPKPLPPAQ
+473 VYDIPIQPKPLPAAAR
-488 GDSSQEEPRLPN
+488 DSLAEEPLLPN

-530 ERVLRMATGKVSS
+530 ERVLRLATGRVSS
-543 ADVHTITVDEIA
+543 QDVDTITVDEIA
-555 PEQELTLLNTL
+555 PEVELTLANTL

-586 VLYRDEVTQFG
+586 VLYREEIRDFG
-597 TSETVDCNALLR
+597 KSAPVDCGAMLR
-609 HIAPNRDWRIS
+609 HIAPNRDWRLA
-620 DRYGMPGL
+620 DRFGVPGL

-637 TLQAAPKPVDGTL
+637 TLHAAPIPVDGLL
-650 PMNFRAASGDKPGD
+650 PVNFRAASGD
-664 LAKRFP
+664 LATRFP

-718 LGAALGSMYSSSS
+718 LGAALGSMYSSSGR
-731 QQAQVKLRR
+731 QARVKLRR
-740 LTNLF
+740 LTDLF
-745 IEADRRIA
+745 VEADRRIA
-753 LTKTLKAAVKDVG
+753 LTKTLKAAIKDVG

-782 KMVRAGSRQDP
+782 KMVRAGTRQDP

-846 IDRLGVYDAL
+846 IDRLGIHDAL
-856 IGSSLLESETRL
+856 IGSSLLERETRL
-868 VLGDISQDVQPF
+868 VLGDVSQDVQPF

-904 SQLSADRYDMIE
+904 SQLSADRYDLIE

-956 PFMPAFEVLQEVQT
+956 PFIPAFEVLREVQM

-977 GRGRWRDELVRRH
+977 GQGRWRDELVRRH

-997 VGALNIQQTE
+997 VGALNIRQTE

-1033 GMERASNQIDRQM
+1033 GMERDSAQIDGQL
-1046 GQLREEADPCDA
+1046 GQLREEADAGDA
-1058 ALPQEQEEFLNGIV
+1058 ALPKEREEFLNGIV

-1083 ANHLNGTYEF
+1083 ADHLNGTYEF

-1128 SMAGRSIAALTAMG
+1128 SMTGRSVAALTKLG
-1142 RVPGIAMA
+1142 RVPEIVIE
-1150 RKRAAKHYGQC
+1150 RKPAAKHYGRC
-1161 PFFIVDSQP
+1161 PFFRVGGQS

-1183 TCREDLVHIK
+1183 TCREDLVHIT
-1193 ALG
+1193 AIGG

>member
-1 MAAGHGPAPRPL
+1 M
-13 QAPSDEQGTEFS
+13 QAPSDFS

-77 CYRDLRESRTEAAR
+77 CYRDLRASRTEAAR
-91 WTWLRHYLSFLLDR
+91 WTWFRRYLSFLLDR
-105 PYDVAWHAIPNPTDF
+105 PYDVAWQAIPNPSDF
-120 VADQPPVV
+120 VADLPPVA
-128 ETGLPVKPDGS
+128 ETGLPTRPDGS
-139 PDPDWELREATAR
+139 PDPEWVRREALAR
-152 RKLHVIARFGRWCS
+152 RKLHIIARFGRWCS
-166 HLPLTVSTAGWIMVR
+166 HLPVTVSSAGWIMVR
-181 YTRSQEEGAVLNR
+181 YARHEEGP
-194 GARVS
+194 RVGVA
-199 EWWNSIALWAR
+199 EWWNALALWTR
-210 VLWVEWVVLLQIILR
+210 ILWVEWVVLQQIILR

-230 EWQFRAAGRMI
+230 EWRFRAGGKMI
-241 SDYPLRPLFG
+241 SHFPLRPLFG
-251 WKLWLATLFLGSATI
+251 WKLWLSTLFLGTATI
-266 ALWVANFW
+266 ALWIVNLW
-274 VVLQGIFQEKT
+274 VVLEGFFQEKT

-299 APLLPILLRRLPFL
+299 APLVPIFLGRLRFMHG
-313 RAWMGRT
+313 WMGRA

-332 AIRTS
+332 GIRSS

-347 LFRLFADH
+347 LSRLFDDLS
-355 GATPV
+355 GPPV
-360 LKDLKFPVLM
+360 LKDLTFPVLM

-375 QIINSSPSQLWPG
+375 QILDSSPSQLWPG
-388 VRSKVSIVD
+388 TNSNVSIID
-397 ALRTSLA
+397 ALRASLA
-404 IPRLFAPTVVTGEA
+404 IPRLFSPTVVTGEA
-418 LRSWVEGSK
+418 LRNWVQGGDK
-427 QPARL
+427 PARI

-444 LPALVH
+444 LPALIR
-450 FLSEP
+450 FLTEP

-460 AEILSGPKSRVHL
+460 AEILSRPESRVHL
-473 VYDIPIQPKPLPPAQ
+473 IYDIPIQPKPLPTVA
-488 GDSSQEEPRLPN
+488 GDPRSEEPRLPN
-500 IVETGFAS
+500 IVDTGFAG

-524 NYVTEI
+524 NYVSEM
-530 ERVLRMATGKVSS
+530 ERVLRNATGKVSS
-543 ADVHTITVDEIA
+543 PDVNTITVDEIA
-555 PEQELTLLNTL
+555 PEHEQTLENTL

-577 AAGCRQSLS
+577 ASGCRQTLS
-586 VLYRDEVTQFG
+586 VVYRDEIAAAGKG
-597 TSETVDCNALLR
+597 TPIECGALL
-609 HIAPNRDWRIS
+609 HQIAPNRDWRIS

-637 TLQAAPKPVDGTL
+637 TLQAAPQPVDSLL
-650 PMNFRAASGDKPGD
+650 PVNFHAGHGE
-664 LAKRFP
+664 LVKRFP
-670 ELAGDRPRIVFIA
+670 ELAGDRPRIVFLA

-693 VGMIGAMHVTGLKPD
+693 VGMIGAMHATGLKPD

-718 LGAALGSMYSSSS
+718 LGAALGSMYSSSG
-731 QQAQVKLRR
+731 QQAGAKLRR

-745 IEADRRIA
+745 LEVDQRVA
-753 LTKTLKAAVKDVG
+753 LTKTLKNAVKDVG
-766 IRSRGASM
+766 LRSRGASM

-837 FWTQIKTET
+837 FWIQMKTET
-846 IDRLGVYDAL
+846 IDRLGIYDAL
-856 IGSSLLESETRL
+856 IGSSLLERETRL
-868 VLGDISQDVQPF
+868 VLGDVRQDVQPF
-880 LEQSRIAFFATA
+880 LERSRIAFFATA

-904 SQLSADRYDMIE
+904 AQLTADRYDLIE

-956 PFMPAFEVLQEVQT
+956 PFMPAFEVLREVQM
-970 DRLQSTL
+970 DHLQSTL
-977 GRGRWRDELVRRH
+977 GQGRWREELVRRH

-997 VGALNIQQTE
+997 VGALNIRQTE

-1019 AARAISLEDNEKIY
+1019 ATRATSLEDNEKIY
-1033 GMERASNQIDRQM
+1033 GMERTAIQIDRQL
-1046 GQLREEADPCDA
+1046 GQLREEALPSDA
-1058 ALPQEQEEFLNGIV
+1058 ALPKEQEEFLNGIV
-1072 NAAVMP
+1072 NGAVMP

-1083 ANHLNGTYEF
+1083 ADHLNGTYEF

-1115 MLGIARAQEEGPY
+1115 MLGIARKQEEGPY
-1128 SMAGRSIAALTAMG
+1128 SMTGRSIAALTATG
-1142 RVPGIAMA
+1142 RVPRIAIE
-1150 RKRAAKHYGQC
+1150 REPPAKHYGRC
-1161 PFFIVDSQP
+1161 PFFRVGAQS

-1183 TCREDLVHIK
+1183 TCSEDLVHIQ
-1193 ALG
+1193 ALR

>member
-1 MAAGHGPAPRPL
+1 L
-13 QAPSDEQGTEFS
+13 QAPTDFS

-57 PPKITAGISVGALT
+57 PPRITAGISVGALT

-77 CYRDLRESRTEAAR
+77 CYRELRESRTEAAR
-91 WTWLRHYLSFLLDR
+91 WTWLRRYLSFLLDR
-105 PYDVAWHAIPNPTDF
+105 PYDVAWHGIPNPSDF
-120 VADQPPVV
+120 VADQPPVA
-128 ETGLPVKPDGS
+128 ETGLPARPDGS
-139 PDPDWELREATAR
+139 PDPQWEFREAKAR
-152 RKLHVIARFGRWCS
+152 RKLHIIARFGLWCS
-166 HLPLTVSTAGWIMVR
+166 HLPVTLSAAGWIMVR
-181 YTRSQEEGAVLNR
+181 YARHREESTSLHR
-194 GARVS
+194 GIHIS
-199 EWWNSIALWAR
+199 EWWNAVALWTR
-210 VLWVEWVVLLQIILR
+210 ILWVEWVVLLQIILR

-230 EWQFRAAGRMI
+230 EWKFRSGGKMI
-241 SDYPLRPLFG
+241 SHFPVRPLFG
-251 WKLWLATLFLGSATI
+251 WKLWLSTLFLGSATI
-266 ALWVANFW
+266 ALWIVNLW
-274 VVLQGIFQEKT
+274 VVLQEIFQEKT
-285 THVLHLGLLLGFTC
+285 THVLHLGLVMGFTC
-299 APLLPILLRRLPFL
+299 APLVPIFLRR
-313 RAWMGRT
+313 WMGRT

-332 AIRTS
+332 GIRTS

-347 LFRLFADH
+347 LFRLFDDQ
-355 GATPV
+355 GATPN
-360 LKDLKFPVLM
+360 LKDLTFPVLM

-375 QIINSSPSQLWPG
+375 QILNSSPSQLWPG
-388 VRSKVSIVD
+388 VKSGVSIVD

-427 QPARL
+427 LPARL

-455 QNSEV
+455 QNAEV

-473 VYDIPIQPKPLPPAQ
+473 VYDIPIQPKPLPPAA
-488 GDSSQEEPRLPN
+488 GDASREEPRLPN

-530 ERVLRMATGKVSS
+530 EQVLRMATGKVSS
-543 ADVHTITVDEIA
+543 PDVHTITVDEIA
-555 PEQELTLLNTL
+555 PEEELTLANTL

-586 VLYRDEVTQFG
+586 VLYSDEIRNVG
-597 TSETVDCNALLR
+597 NGAAVDCNALLR
-609 HIAPNRDWRIS
+609 QIAPNRDWRIS

-637 TLQAAPKPVDGTL
+637 TLHVAQKPVDGTL
-650 PMNFRAASGDKPGD
+650 PMNFRAGSGDKSGD

-693 VGMIGAMHVTGLKPD
+693 VGMIGAMHATGLKPD

-718 LGAALGSMYSSSS
+718 LGAALGSMYSSSC
-731 QQAQVKLRR
+731 QQASVKLRR

-745 IEADRRIA
+745 LEADQRIA
-753 LTKTLKAAVKDVG
+753 LTKRLMGAVKDVG

-774 NLSPNVLR
+774 NLSPNGLR
-782 KMVRAGSRQDP
+782 KMVRAGSRKDP
-793 GSAITGAP
+793 GRAITGAP

-823 AEFVA
+823 GEFVA

-846 IDRLGVYDAL
+846 IDRLGIYDAL
-856 IGSSLLESETRL
+856 IGSSLLERETRL
-868 VLGDISQDVQPF
+868 VLGDLSQDVQPF

-904 SQLSADRYDMIE
+904 SQLNADRYDLIE

-956 PFMPAFEVLQEVQT
+956 PFMPAFEVLREVQM

-997 VGALNIQQTE
+997 VGALNIQQTD

-1019 AARAISLEDNEKIY
+1019 AARAVSLEDNEKIY
-1033 GMERASNQIDRQM
+1033 GMERASNQIDRQL
-1046 GQLREEADPCDA
+1046 GQLRAEEHPDDA
-1058 ALPQEQEEFLNGIV
+1058 ALPKEQEEFLNGIT

-1093 CAAMG
+1093 CAATG
-1098 MDRDK
+1098 MDPDK

-1115 MLGIARAQEEGPY
+1115 MLGIARAQGEGPY
-1128 SMAGRSIAALTAMG
+1128 SMTGRSIAALTALG
-1142 RVPGIAMA
+1142 RVPEIMIE
-1150 RKRAAKHYGQC
+1150 RKPPAKHYGLC
-1161 PFFIVDSQP
+1161 PFFKVGAQS

-1193 ALG
+1193 AVS

>member
-1 MAAGHGPAPRPL
+1 L
-13 QAPSDEQGTEFS
+13 QVPIDQHCADFS
-25 VQRDDAVCFT
+25 IQREDAVCFT

-57 PPKITAGISVGALT
+57 PPKLTAGISVGALT

-91 WTWLRHYLSFLLDR
+91 WTWLRRYLSFLLDR
-105 PYDVAWHAIPNPTDF
+105 PYDVAWHAIPNPSDF
-120 VADQPPVV
+120 VADLPPVA
-128 ETGLPVKPDGS
+128 ETGLPPDS
-139 PDPDWELREATAR
+139 EWELREAKAR
-152 RKLHVIARFGRWCS
+152 RKLHIIARFGRWCS
-166 HLPLTVSTAGWIMVR
+166 HLPVTVSSAGWIMVR
-181 YTRSQEEGAVLNR
+181 YARHQEQNPTRVT
-194 GARVS
+194 
-199 EWWNSIALWAR
+199 EWWNALALWAR
-210 VLWVEWVVLLQIILR
+210 VLFVEWMILLQIILR

-230 EWQFRAAGRMI
+230 EWQFRVGGKMI
-241 SDYPLRPLFG
+241 SHFPVRPLFG
-251 WKLWLATLFLGSATI
+251 WKLWLSTLFLGSATI
-266 ALWVANFW
+266 TLWIINLW
-274 VVLQGIFQEKT
+274 VVLQGIFKEKT

-299 APLLPILLRRLPFL
+299 APLVPIFLRR
-313 RAWMGRT
+313 WMYGT

-332 AIRTS
+332 GIRKS
-337 LIDDFYLRLK
+337 LIDDFHLRLK
-347 LFRLFADH
+347 LFRLFEDR
-355 GATPV
+355 GETPV
-360 LKDLKFPVLM
+360 LKDLTFPVLM
-370 VAAPL
+370 VSAPL
-375 QIINSSPSQLWPG
+375 QIIDSSPSQLWPA
-388 VRSKVSIVD
+388 VKSNVSVVD
-397 ALRTSLA
+397 ALRASLA
-404 IPRLFAPTVVTGEA
+404 IPRLFAPTVVKGEDLA
-418 LRSWVEGSK
+418 SWVGASHLTE
-427 QPARL
+427 RL

-444 LPALVH
+444 LPALMR
-450 FLSEP
+450 FLTEP

-460 AEILSGPKSRVHL
+460 AEILSRPESRVHL
-473 VYDIPIQPKPLPPAQ
+473 VYDIPIQPKPLPAAARDPA
-488 GDSSQEEPRLPN
+488 GPEPLLPN

-524 NYVTEI
+524 NYVSEL
-530 ERVLRMATGKVSS
+530 ERVLRAATGKVSS
-543 ADVHTITVDEIA
+543 PDVDTITVDEIA
-555 PEQELTLLNTL
+555 PEEELTLANTL

-586 VLYRDEVTQFG
+586 VLYGEEITEFG
-597 TSETVDCNALLR
+597 NGETVDCNALLR
-609 HIAPNRDWRIS
+609 HIAPNRDWRLS

-637 TLQAAPKPVDGTL
+637 TLHAAAKPVDGLL
-650 PMNFRAASGDKPGD
+650 PLNFRAASGN
-664 LAKRFP
+664 LATRFP
-670 ELAGDRPRIVFIA
+670 ELTGDRPRIVFIA

-693 VGMIGAMHVTGLKPD
+693 VGMIGAMHATGLKPD

-718 LGAALGSMYSSSS
+718 LGAALGSMYASSG
-731 QQAQVKLRR
+731 QHARVQLRR

-745 IEADRRIA
+745 VEADQRIA
-753 LTKTLKAAVKDVG
+753 LTKTLKAAIKDVG

-846 IDRLGVYDAL
+846 IDRLGIHDAL
-856 IGSSLLESETRL
+856 IGSSLLERETRL
-868 VLGDISQDVQPF
+868 VLGDVSQVAQPF
-880 LEQSRIAFFATA
+880 LEHSHIAFFATA

-904 SQLSADRYDMIE
+904 SELTAERYDLIE

-956 PFMPAFEVLQEVQT
+956 PINPAFEVLREVQA
-970 DRLQSTL
+970 DRLHSTL
-977 GRGRWRDELVRRH
+977 GRGRWRDELARRH

-997 VGALNIQQTE
+997 VGALNIRQTE

-1033 GMERASNQIDRQM
+1033 GMERAASQIDHQL
-1046 GQLREEADPCDA
+1046 GQLREEPGSGDV
-1058 ALPQEQEEFLNGIV
+1058 LLSKEQEEFLNGIV

-1083 ANHLNGTYEF
+1083 ADHLNGTYEF
-1093 CAAMG
+1093 CKAMG
-1098 MDRDK
+1098 MDRNR

-1115 MLGIARAQEEGPY
+1115 MLGVARAQEEGPY
-1128 SMAGRSIAALTAMG
+1128 SMTGRSIAALTALG
-1142 RVPGIAMA
+1142 RVPKIAME
-1150 RKRAAKHYGQC
+1150 RERSAKHYGRC
-1161 PFFIVDSQP
+1161 PYFRVEGQS
-1170 IPCPFEGMHGIYR
+1170 IPCPFEGMHGIYG
-1183 TCREDLVHIK
+1183 TCREDPVHIK
-1193 ALG
+1193 VIAN

>member
-1 MAAGHGPAPRPL
+1 L
-13 QAPSDEQGTEFS
+13 SDQQGSDFS
-25 VQRDDAVCFT
+25 IQREDAVCFT

-57 PPKITAGISVGALT
+57 PPKVTAGISVGALT

-77 CYRDLRESRTEAAR
+77 SYRDLRGSRTEAAR
-91 WTWLRHYLSFLLDR
+91 WTWLRRYLSFLLDQ
-105 PYDVAWHAIPNPTDF
+105 PYDVAWHAIPNPSDF
-120 VADQPPVV
+120 VADVPPVA
-128 ETGLPVKPDGS
+128 ETGLPA
-139 PDPDWELREATAR
+139 DPEWEMREAKAR
-152 RKLHVIARFGRWCS
+152 RKLHIIARFGRWCS
-166 HLPLTVSTAGWIMVR
+166 HLPLTVSSAGWIMVR
-181 YTRSQEEGAVLNR
+181 YTRHQEQWQ
-194 GARVS
+194 
-199 EWWNSIALWAR
+199 WWNALALWAR
-210 VLWVEWVVLLQIILR
+210 VLFVEWVLLLQIILR

-230 EWQFRAAGRMI
+230 EWQFRTSGKMI
-241 SDYPLRPLFG
+241 SHFPVRPLFG

-266 ALWVANFW
+266 TLWIVNLW
-274 VVLQGIFQEKT
+274 VVLEEIFQEKT

-299 APLLPILLRRLPFL
+299 APLVPIFLRR
-313 RAWMGRT
+313 WMYRT

-332 AIRTS
+332 GIRKS

-347 LFRLFADH
+347 LFRLFEEH

-360 LKDLKFPVLM
+360 MKDLTFPVLM

-375 QIINSSPSQLWPG
+375 QIVDSSPSQLWPG
-388 VRSKVSIVD
+388 TRSNVSIVE

-404 IPRLFAPTVVTGEA
+404 IPRLYAPTVVTGESLA
-418 LRSWVEGSK
+418 SWVGANK
-427 QPARL
+427 LPGRL

-444 LPALVH
+444 LPALVR
-450 FLSEP
+450 FLAAP
-455 QNSEV
+455 QNAEV
-460 AEILSGPKSRVHL
+460 AEILSKPESRVHL
-473 VYDIPIQPKPLPPAQ
+473 VYDIPIQPKPLPAT
-488 GDSSQEEPRLPN
+488 GRSASNEEPLLPN
-500 IVETGFAS
+500 IVDTGFAS

-524 NYVTEI
+524 NYVTEL
-530 ERVLRMATGKVSS
+530 ERVLRAATGKVNSPE
-543 ADVHTITVDEIA
+543 VNTITVEEIA
-555 PEQELTLLNTL
+555 PEEELTLANTL

-577 AAGCRQSLS
+577 AAGCRQTLS
-586 VLYRDEVTQFG
+586 VLYKGEIAEFG
-597 TSETVDCNALLR
+597 KGAAVECNALLR
-609 HIAPNRDWRIS
+609 QIAPKRDWHIS
-620 DRYGMPGL
+620 DRYGTPGL

-637 TLQAAPKPVDGTL
+637 TLHAAAKPVDGTL
-650 PMNFRAASGDKPGD
+650 PVNFRAASPGNTAGD

-670 ELAGDRPRIVFIA
+670 ELAGDRPRIVFVA

-693 VGMIGAMHVTGLKPD
+693 VGMIGAMHATGLKPD

-718 LGAALGSMYSSSS
+718 LGAALGSMYSSSG
-731 QQAQVKLRR
+731 QQSRVKLRR

-745 IEADRRIA
+745 VEADQRIA
-753 LTKTLKAAVKDVG
+753 LTKTLKAAIKDVG

-828 GHVTRATHT
+828 GHVTRAMNT

-846 IDRLGVYDAL
+846 IDRLGIRDAL
-856 IGSSLLESETRL
+856 IGSSLLERETRL
-868 VLGDISQDVQPF
+868 VLGDVSHDVQPF
-880 LEQSRIAFFATA
+880 LEHSRIAFFATA

-904 SQLSADRYDMIE
+904 SQLTADRYDLIE

-956 PFMPAFEVLQEVQT
+956 PFIPAFEVLREVQA

-977 GRGRWRDELVRRH
+977 GRGRWREELARRH
-990 REPDLFL
+990 REPDLFV
-997 VGALNIQQTE
+997 VGALNIRQTD

-1019 AARAISLEDNEKIY
+1019 AERAISLEDNEKIY
-1033 GMERASNQIDRQM
+1033 GMERAAAGIDRQL
-1046 GQLREEADPCDA
+1046 GQLREEHDSGDA
-1058 ALPQEQEEFLNGIV
+1058 ALAKEQEEFLNGIV

-1083 ANHLNGTYEF
+1083 ADHLNGTYEF

-1128 SMAGRSIAALTAMG
+1128 SMTGRSIAALTALG
-1142 RVPGIAMA
+1142 RVPEIVIE
-1150 RKRAAKHYGQC
+1150 REQSPKHYGRC
-1161 PFFIVDSQP
+1161 PYFRVAGQS

-1183 TCREDLVHIK
+1183 TCGEDLVHIR
-1193 ALG
+1193 AITG

>member
-1 MAAGHGPAPRPL
+1 M
-13 QAPSDEQGTEFS
+13 QAPTDQQGPDFS
-25 VQRDDAVCFT
+25 VQCDDAVCFT

-77 CYRDLRESRTEAAR
+77 CYVELRESRTEGAR
-91 WTWLRHYLSFLLDR
+91 WTWFRRYLSFLLDR
-105 PYDVAWHAIPNPTDF
+105 PYDVAWHAIPNPSDF
-120 VADQPPVV
+120 VADLPPVA
-128 ETGLPVKPDGS
+128 ETGLPTSPDGS
-139 PDPDWELREATAR
+139 PDPEWEKREARAR
-152 RKLHVIARFGRWCS
+152 RKLHIIARFGRWCS
-166 HLPLTVSTAGWIMVR
+166 HLPVTLSSAGWIMVR
-181 YTRSQEEGAVLNR
+181 YARHEEQNPIVQVAQ
-194 GARVS
+194 
-199 EWWNSIALWAR
+199 WWNALALWTR
-210 VLWVEWVVLLQIILR
+210 VLWFEWLVLVQIIVR

-230 EWQFRAAGRMI
+230 EWQFRAGGKML
-241 SDYPLRPLFG
+241 SHFPLRPLFG

-266 ALWVANFW
+266 GLWIVNLWV
-274 VVLQGIFQEKT
+274 VVEEIFQEKT

-299 APLLPILLRRLPFL
+299 APLVPIFLRR
-313 RAWMGRT
+313 WMGPA

-332 AIRTS
+332 GIRTS
-337 LIDDFYLRLK
+337 LIDDFFLRLK
-347 LFRLFADH
+347 LFRLFEDH
-355 GATPV
+355 GLTPT
-360 LKDLKFPVLM
+360 LKDLTFPVLM

-375 QIINSSPSQLWPG
+375 QILDSSPSQLWPG
-388 VRSKVSIVD
+388 TKSRVSIVE

-404 IPRLFAPTVVTGEA
+404 IPRLFAPTVVTGDGLEP
-418 LRSWVEGSK
+418 WMEGP
-427 QPARL
+427 QRPVRL

-444 LPALVH
+444 LPALIR

-460 AEILSGPKSRVHL
+460 AEILSRPTSRVHL
-473 VYDIPIQPKPLPPAQ
+473 VYDIPIQPKPLPAA
-488 GDSSQEEPRLPN
+488 GAGTNEEPRLPN

-508 NRLERRRDSRL
+508 KRLEQRRDSRL

-524 NYVTEI
+524 NFVSEI
-530 ERVLRMATGKVSS
+530 ERVLRTATKSGVSS
-543 ADVHTITVDEIA
+543 PDVDTITVDEIA
-555 PEQELTLLNTL
+555 PEHELTLENTL

-577 AAGCRQSLS
+577 AEGCRQTLS
-586 VLYRDEVTQFG
+586 VLYCHEIAEFG
-597 TSETVDCNALLR
+597 NSKPVDCGALLH
-609 HIAPNRDWRIS
+609 HIAPKRDWRVS

-628 SEVCRHCPR
+628 SEVCRHCSR
-637 TLQAAPKPVDGTL
+637 TLATSPKPVDTL
-650 PMNFRAASGDKPGD
+650 LPANFHAGRGD

-670 ELAGDRPRIVFIA
+670 ELAGDRPRIVFVA

-693 VGMIGAMHVTGLKPD
+693 VGMIGAMHATGLKPD

-718 LGAALGSMYSSSS
+718 LGAALGSMYSSSG
-731 QQAQVKLRR
+731 QQAGVKLRR

-745 IEADRRIA
+745 LEVDRRVA
-753 LTKTLKAAVKDVG
+753 LTKTLKSAVKDVG

-774 NLSPNVLR
+774 NLSPNTLR

-837 FWTQIKTET
+837 FWTQIRTET
-846 IDRLGVYDAL
+846 IDRLGIYDAL
-856 IGSSLLESETRL
+856 IGSSLLERETRQ
-868 VLGDISQDVQPF
+868 VLGDVPQDVQPF

-904 SQLSADRYDMIE
+904 AQLTADRYDLIE

-956 PFMPAFEVLQEVQT
+956 PFMPAFEVLREVQM

-977 GRGRWRDELVRRH
+977 GQGRWRDELVRRH

-997 VGALNIQQTE
+997 VGALNIRQTE

-1019 AARAISLEDNEKIY
+1019 AARATSLEDNEKIY
-1033 GMERASNQIDRQM
+1033 GMERVSRQIDRQL
-1046 GQLREEADPCDA
+1046 GQLREEAGPGDA
-1058 ALPQEQEEFLNGIV
+1058 ELPGAQEQFLNGIV

-1083 ANHLNGTYEF
+1083 ADHLNGTYEF

-1098 MDRDK
+1098 MDRGR

-1115 MLGIARAQEEGPY
+1115 MLGIARAQEEVPH
-1128 SMAGRSIAALTAMG
+1128 SMTSRSVTALTAMG
-1142 RVPGIAMA
+1142 RVPGIVIEHNPS
-1150 RKRAAKHYGQC
+1150 AKHYGRC
-1161 PFFIVDSQP
+1161 PFFRLRTEAEDTRS

-1183 TCREDLVHIK
+1183 TCREDLVHLQ
-1193 ALG
+1193 ALK

>member
-1 MAAGHGPAPRPL
+1 L
-13 QAPSDEQGTEFS
+13 QADQPGSDFS
-25 VQRDDAVCFT
+25 VQREDAVCFT

-77 CYRDLRESRTEAAR
+77 CYRELRESRTEAAR
-91 WTWLRHYLSFLLDR
+91 WTWLRRYLSFLLDR

-120 VADQPPVV
+120 VADLPPVA
-128 ETGLPVKPDGS
+128 ETGLP
-139 PDPDWELREATAR
+139 PDPEWQVREARAR
-152 RKLHVIARFGRWCS
+152 RKLHIIARFGRWCS
-166 HLPLTVSTAGWIMVR
+166 HLPVTISSAGWIMVR
-181 YTRSQEEGAVLNR
+181 YARYEEQNPSV
-194 GARVS
+194 RVS
-199 EWWNSIALWAR
+199 QWWNAVALWTR
-210 VLWVEWVVLLQIILR
+210 ILWVEWVVLLQIMLR

-230 EWQFRAAGRMI
+230 EWRFRVDGKMI
-241 SDYPLRPLFG
+241 SHFPLRPLFG
-251 WKLWLATLFLGSATI
+251 WKLWLATLFLGSVTI
-266 ALWVANFW
+266 ALWIANLW

-299 APLLPILLRRLPFL
+299 APLVPIFLRR
-313 RAWMGRT
+313 WMHRT

-332 AIRTS
+332 GIRAS
-337 LIDDFYLRLK
+337 LIDDFFLRLK
-347 LFRLFADH
+347 LFRLFEDH
-355 GATPV
+355 GVTPV
-360 LKDLKFPVLM
+360 LRDLKFPVLM

-375 QIINSSPSQLWPG
+375 QIIDSSPSQLWPG
-388 VRSKVSIVD
+388 VHSRVSIVD
-397 ALRTSLA
+397 ALRSSLA
-404 IPRLFAPTVVTGEA
+404 IPRLFAPTVVTGAA
-418 LRSWVEGSK
+418 LENWVGGKSL
-427 QPARL
+427 PPRL

-444 LPALVH
+444 LPALVR

-455 QNSEV
+455 QNAEV
-460 AEILSGPKSRVHL
+460 AEILSKPESRIHL
-473 VYDIPIQPKPLPPAQ
+473 VYDIPIQPKPLPATS
-488 GDSSQEEPRLPN
+488 GDGPEPLLPN

-530 ERVLRMATGKVSS
+530 ERVLRAATGKVSS

-555 PEQELTLLNTL
+555 PEEELTLANTL

-586 VLYRDEVTQFG
+586 VLYRDEITGFG
-597 TSETVDCNALLR
+597 KGSPVDCNAMLR
-609 HIAPNRDWRIS
+609 HIAPNRDWHIS

-637 TLQAAPKPVDGTL
+637 TLHAAAKPADGTL
-650 PMNFRAASGDKPGD
+650 PVNFRAASGD

-693 VGMIGAMHVTGLKPD
+693 VGMIGAMHATGFKPD
-708 MIVGASVGTL
+708 IIVGASVGTL
-718 LGAALGSMYSSSS
+718 LGAALGSMYSSSGR
-731 QQAQVKLRR
+731 QARVKLRR
-740 LTNLF
+740 LTDLF
-745 IEADRRIA
+745 VEADSRIA
-753 LTKTLKAAVKDVG
+753 LTKTLKSAIKDIGV
-766 IRSRGASM
+766 RSRGASM
-774 NLSPNVLR
+774 NLSPNQLR
-782 KMVRAGSRQDP
+782 KMVRAGTRQDP
-793 GSAITGAP
+793 GSAVTGAP

-846 IDRLGVYDAL
+846 IDRLGIHDAL
-856 IGSSLLESETRL
+856 IGSSLLENETRM
-868 VLGDISQDVQPF
+868 VLGDVSQDVQPF
-880 LEQSRIAFFATA
+880 LEHSRIAFFATA

-904 SQLSADRYDMIE
+904 SQLNADRYDLME

-935 LYPGVG
+935 LYPGIG

-956 PFMPAFEVLQEVQT
+956 PIIPAFEILREVQT
-970 DRLQSTL
+970 DYLRSTL
-977 GRGRWRDELVRRH
+977 GQGRWRQNLVRRH

-997 VGALNIQQTE
+997 VGALNIRQTE
-1007 DEPDAYDSLRKI
+1007 DDPDAYDSLRKI

-1033 GMERASNQIDRQM
+1033 GMERASLGVDRQLS
-1046 GQLREEADPCDA
+1046 QLRADPEPADA
-1058 ALPQEQEEFLNGIV
+1058 SLPKEQEEFLNGIV

-1083 ANHLNGTYEF
+1083 ADHLNGTYEF

-1098 MDRDK
+1098 MDRDR

-1115 MLGIARAQEEGPY
+1115 MLGIAKAQQEGPY
-1128 SMAGRSIAALTAMG
+1128 SMTGRSIAALTG
-1142 RVPGIAMA
+1142 RGRIPQITIVRSQAS
-1150 RKRAAKHYGQC
+1150 KYYGRC
-1161 PFFIVDSQP
+1161 PYFKVDAQS
-1170 IPCPFEGMHGIYR
+1170 IPCPFEGMHQIYR
-1183 TCREDLVHIK
+1183 TCRQDLVHIQ
-1193 ALG
+1193 AIAQ

>member
-1 MAAGHGPAPRPL
+1 L
-13 QAPSDEQGTEFS
+13 QSATDQQGSDFS

-57 PPKITAGISVGALT
+57 PPKVTAGISVGALT

-77 CYRDLRESRTEAAR
+77 CYRDLRTSRTEAAR
-91 WTWLRHYLSFLLDR
+91 WTWLRRYLSFLLDR
-105 PYDVAWHAIPNPTDF
+105 PYDVAWHAIPNPSDF
-120 VADQPPVV
+120 VADLPPVA
-128 ETGLPVKPDGS
+128 ETGLPTRPDGS
-139 PDPDWELREATAR
+139 PDPGWEQREARAR
-152 RKLHVIARFGRWCS
+152 RKLHIIARFGRWCS
-166 HLPLTVSTAGWIMVR
+166 HLPVTISTAGWIAVR
-181 YTRSQEEGAVLNR
+181 YTLHREESPGYR
-194 GARVS
+194 IS
-199 EWWNSIALWAR
+199 TWWNELALWSR

-230 EWQFRAAGRMI
+230 EWQFRAAGKMI
-241 SDYPLRPLFG
+241 AHFPVRPLFG

-266 ALWVANFW
+266 VLWIVNFW
-274 VVLQGIFQEKT
+274 VVLEGLLQEKT

-299 APLLPILLRRLPFL
+299 APLVPILLQR
-313 RAWMGRT
+313 WMGRT

-332 AIRTS
+332 GIRTS
-337 LIDDFYLRLK
+337 LLDDFHLRLK
-347 LFRLFADH
+347 LFRLFEDH
-355 GATPV
+355 GATPT
-360 LKDLKFPVLM
+360 LKDLTFPVLM

-375 QIINSSPSQLWPG
+375 EILDSSPSQLWPG
-388 VRSKVSIVD
+388 VKSKVSIVD

-404 IPRLFAPTVVTGEA
+404 IPRLFAPTIVKGEA
-418 LRSWVEGSK
+418 LSNWVESNEPPK
-427 QPARL
+427 RL

-444 LPALVH
+444 LPALVR

-455 QNSEV
+455 QNAKLAEV
-460 AEILSGPKSRVHL
+460 LSYPDSRIYL
-473 VYDIPIQPKPLPPAQ
+473 VYDIPIQPKPLPPNS
-488 GDSSQEEPRLPN
+488 GDASKEEPRLPN

-508 NRLERRRDSRL
+508 KRLERRRDSRL

-524 NYVTEI
+524 NYVTEM
-530 ERVLRMATGKVSS
+530 ERVLRAATGKVSS
-543 ADVHTITVDEIA
+543 PDVHTITVDEIA
-555 PEQELTLLNTL
+555 PEEELTLANTL

-577 AAGCRQSLS
+577 ASGCRQSLS
-586 VLYRDEVTQFG
+586 VLYSDEIKDFG
-597 TSETVDCNALLR
+597 KGSAVECNALLR
-609 HIAPNRDWRIS
+609 TIAPHRDWRLS

-628 SEVCRHCPR
+628 SEVCRHCTR
-637 TLQAAPKPVDGTL
+637 TLQAAQKPVDGTL
-650 PMNFRAASGDKPGD
+650 PVNFRAASGD

-718 LGAALGSMYSSSS
+718 LGAALGSMYSSSA
-731 QQAQVKLRR
+731 QQAGVKLRR

-745 IEADRRIA
+745 LEADQRIA

-774 NLSPNVLR
+774 KLSPNILR
-782 KMVRAGSRQDP
+782 KMVRAGTRKDP

-828 GHVTRATHT
+828 GHVTRATNT
-837 FWTQIKTET
+837 FWTQIRTET
-846 IDRLGVYDAL
+846 IDRLGIYEAL
-856 IGSSLLESETRL
+856 IGSSLLERETRL
-868 VLGDISQDVQPF
+868 VLGDIPEDVQPF

-904 SQLSADRYDMIE
+904 SQLVAERYDLIE

-956 PFMPAFEVLQEVQT
+956 PFMPAFEILREVQV
-970 DRLQSTL
+970 DHFQSTL
-977 GRGRWRDELVRRH
+977 GHGLWRERLIRRH
-990 REPDLFL
+990 QEPDLFL
-997 VGALNIQQTE
+997 VGALNIRQTQ

-1019 AARAISLEDNEKIY
+1019 AARAVSLEDNEKIY
-1033 GMERASNQIDRQM
+1033 GMERASNQIDRQL
-1046 GQLREEADPCDA
+1046 GRLRKEAEPGDA
-1058 ALPQEQEEFLNGIV
+1058 ALLPEQEEFLNGIV

-1078 VYPAD
+1078 VYPTD
-1083 ANHLNGTYEF
+1083 ENHLNGTYEF
-1093 CAAMG
+1093 CGAMG

-1115 MLGIARAQEEGPY
+1115 MLGIALAQEQGPY
-1128 SMAGRSIAALTAMG
+1128 SMAGRSVAALTAMG
-1142 RVPGIAMA
+1142 RIPTIVRE
-1150 RKRAAKHYGQC
+1150 RKPSPKNYGRC
-1161 PFFIVDSQP
+1161 PFFKVDSLS

-1183 TCREDLVHIK
+1183 TCREDLVHIE
-1193 ALG
+1193 ALR

>member
-1 MAAGHGPAPRPL
+1 MPESPESS
-13 QAPSDEQGTEFS
+13 PSEFS
-25 VQRDDAVCFT
+25 VPCDDAVCFT

-46 TIHAYLASDRT
+46 TIHAYLASDRE

-77 CYRDLRESRTEAAR
+77 CYRELRSSRTEAAR
-91 WTWLRHYLSFLLDR
+91 WTWFRRYLSFLLDR
-105 PYDVAWHAIPNPTDF
+105 PYDVAWHAIPNPSDF
-120 VADQPPVV
+120 VADLPPVA
-128 ETGLPVKPDGS
+128 ETGLPTLPDGS
-139 PDPDWELREATAR
+139 PDPDWDRREALAR
-152 RKLHVIARFGRWCS
+152 RKLHIIARFGRWCS
-166 HLPLTVSTAGWIMVR
+166 HLPVTVSTAGWIIVR
-181 YTRSQEEGAVLNR
+181 YTRHEEQNPSVNVSQ
-194 GARVS
+194 
-199 EWWNSIALWAR
+199 WWNAVALWAR
-210 VLWVEWVVLLQIILR
+210 VLWVEWLVLLQIILR

-230 EWQFRAAGRMI
+230 EWQFRAGGKMI
-241 SDYPLRPLFG
+241 SHFPLRPLFG
-251 WKLWLATLFLGSATI
+251 WKLWLATLFLGSATVLLWI
-266 ALWVANFW
+266 ANLW
-274 VVLQGIFQEKT
+274 VVLEGIFQEKT

-299 APLLPILLRRLPFL
+299 APLVPIFLRRVPFL
-313 RAWMGRT
+313 KKWVGRT

-332 AIRTS
+332 GIRAS

-347 LFRLFADH
+347 LSRLFDDC
-355 GATPV
+355 GKTPA
-360 LKDLKFPVLM
+360 LKDLTFPVLM
-370 VAAPL
+370 VSAPL
-375 QIINSSPSQLWPG
+375 QIIDSSPSQLWPG
-388 VRSKVSIVD
+388 TGSDVSIVD
-397 ALRTSLA
+397 ALRASLA
-404 IPRLFAPTVVTGEA
+404 IPRLFAPTVVSGEELA
-418 LRSWVEGSK
+418 NWVQGV
-427 QPARL
+427 PTPVRL

-444 LPALVH
+444 LPALIR
-450 FLSEP
+450 FLSDP

-460 AEILSGPKSRVHL
+460 AEILSKPASRVHL
-473 VYDIPIQPKPLPPAQ
+473 VYDIPIQPKAVPPST
-488 GDSSQEEPRLPN
+488 GDPSTEEPRLPN
-500 IVETGFAS
+500 IVDTGFAG

-524 NYVTEI
+524 NYVSDI
-530 ERVLRMATGKVSS
+530 ERVLRTATQSPVSS
-543 ADVHTITVDEIA
+543 PDVHTITVDEIA
-555 PEQELTLLNTL
+555 PEVELTLENTL
-566 QPTETEILTHI
+566 QPKETEILTHI
-577 AAGCRQSLS
+577 ATGCRQTLS
-586 VLYRDEVTQFG
+586 VLYADEITAMGKGLPVECG
-597 TSETVDCNALLR
+597 AVLHR
-609 HIAPNRDWRIS
+609 VAPHRDWKMS
-620 DRYGMPGL
+620 DRHGMPGL

-637 TLQAAPKPVDGTL
+637 SLKVTPKAVDTLL
-650 PMNFRAASGDKPGD
+650 PANFHASQGNTTGA
-664 LAKRFP
+664 LTKRFP
-670 ELAGDRPRIVFIA
+670 ELAGDRPRVVFIA

-718 LGAALGSMYSSSS
+718 LGAALGSMFSCSE
-731 QQAQVKLRR
+731 QQAGVKLRR

-745 IEADRRIA
+745 MEVDRRVA

-846 IDRLGVYDAL
+846 IDRLGIYDAL
-856 IGSSLLESETRL
+856 IGSSLLERETRL
-868 VLGDISQDVQPF
+868 VLGDVPQDVQPF

-904 SQLSADRYDMIE
+904 AQLTADRYDLIE

-956 PFMPAFEVLQEVQT
+956 PFMPAFEVLRQVQM
-970 DRLQSTL
+970 DRLQGTL
-977 GRGRWRDELVRRH
+977 GRGRWREELVRRY

-997 VGALNIQQTE
+997 VGALNIRQTE

-1019 AARAISLEDNEKIY
+1019 AARATSLEDNEKIY
-1033 GMERASNQIDRQM
+1033 GMERTARQIDRQL
-1046 GQLREEADPCDA
+1046 GQLRDEAGPDDA
-1058 ALPQEQEEFLNGIV
+1058 ALPKEQEEFLNGIV

-1078 VYPAD
+1078 IYPAD
-1083 ANHLNGTYEF
+1083 ADHLNGTYEF

-1098 MDRDK
+1098 MDRER

-1115 MLGIARAQEEGPY
+1115 MLGIAKTQEEVPH
-1128 SMAGRSIAALTAMG
+1128 SMTSRSVATLTAMG
-1142 RVPGIAMA
+1142 RVPRIVME
-1150 RKRAAKHYGQC
+1150 RSRAAKHYGRC
-1161 PFFIVDSQP
+1161 PFFRLRTEVGDTKS
-1170 IPCPFEGMHGIYR
+1170 IPCPFEGMHGIYGA
-1183 TCREDLVHIK
+1183 CSEDLVHIS
-1193 ALG
+1193 AMR

>member
-1 MAAGHGPAPRPL
+1 L
-13 QAPSDEQGTEFS
+13 QAPIDQQGTDFS
-25 VQRDDAVCFT
+25 VQREDAVCFT

-77 CYRDLRESRTEAAR
+77 CYRELRESRTEAAR
-91 WTWLRHYLSFLLDR
+91 WTWLRRYLSFLLDR
-105 PYDVAWHAIPNPTDF
+105 PYDVAWHAIPNPSDF
-120 VADQPPVV
+120 VADLPPVP
-128 ETGLPVKPDGS
+128 ETGLPTRPDGS
-139 PDPDWELREATAR
+139 ADPEWEMREAKAR
-152 RKLHVIARFGRWCS
+152 RKLHIIARFGRWCS
-166 HLPLTVSTAGWIMVR
+166 HLPVTVSSAGWIMVR
-181 YTRSQEEGAVLNR
+181 YARHQEQNPLV
-194 GARVS
+194 RVS
-199 EWWNSIALWAR
+199 QWWNAVALWAR
-210 VLWVEWVVLLQIILR
+210 VLLVEWIVLLQIILR

-230 EWQFRAAGRMI
+230 EWQFRSAGKMI
-241 SDYPLRPLFG
+241 SHFPLRPLFG

-266 ALWVANFW
+266 ALWIANLL
-274 VVLQGIFQEKT
+274 VVLEGFFQEKT
-285 THVLHLGLLLGFTC
+285 THVLHLGLLLGFTI
-299 APLLPILLRRLPFL
+299 APLVPIFLRR
-313 RAWMGRT
+313 WMHRT

-332 AIRTS
+332 GIRTS
-337 LIDDFYLRLK
+337 LLDDFYLRLK
-347 LFRLFADH
+347 LFRLFEDH

-360 LKDLKFPVLM
+360 LKDLTFPVLM

-375 QIINSSPSQLWPG
+375 QIIDSSPSQLWPA
-388 VRSKVSIVD
+388 VRSNVSIVD

-404 IPRLFAPTVVTGEA
+404 IPRLFAPTVVKGEA
-418 LRSWVEGSK
+418 LGNWVGGGKLPE
-427 QPARL
+427 RL

-444 LPALVH
+444 LPALVR
-450 FLSEP
+450 FLREP
-455 QNSEV
+455 QNSVV
-460 AEILSGPKSRVHL
+460 AEILSKPASRVHL
-473 VYDIPIQPKPLPPAQ
+473 VYDIPIQPKPLPAA
-488 GDSSQEEPRLPN
+488 GEISTEEPLLPN

-530 ERVLRMATGKVSS
+530 ERVLRAATGKVSS
-543 ADVHTITVDEIA
+543 PEVDTITVDEIA
-555 PEQELTLLNTL
+555 PEEELTLQNTL

-577 AAGCRQSLS
+577 ASGCRQSLS
-586 VLYRDEVTQFG
+586 VLYRDEIAEFG
-597 TSETVDCNALLR
+597 KGAAVDCSAMLR

-620 DRYGMPGL
+620 DRFGTPGL

-637 TLQAAPKPVDGTL
+637 TLQAAAKPVDGTL
-650 PMNFRAASGDKPGD
+650 PLNFRAGPEDAAGD
-664 LAKRFP
+664 LSTRFP
-670 ELAGDRPRIVFIA
+670 ELRGDRPRIVFIA

-693 VGMIGAMHVTGLKPD
+693 VGMIGAMHATGLKPD

-718 LGAALGSMYSSSS
+718 LGAALGSMYSSSGEH
-731 QQAQVKLRR
+731 ARVKLRR
-740 LTNLF
+740 LTDLF
-745 IEADRRIA
+745 VEADRRIA
-753 LTKTLKAAVKDVG
+753 LTKTLKGAIKDIG

-774 NLSPNVLR
+774 NLSPNQLR
-782 KMVRAGSRQDP
+782 KMVRAGTRQDP

-828 GHVTRATHT
+828 GHVTRATNT

-846 IDRLGVYDAL
+846 IDRLGIHDAL
-856 IGSSLLESETRL
+856 IGSSLLERETRL
-868 VLGDISQDVQPF
+868 VLGDVSQDVQPF
-880 LEQSRIAFFATA
+880 LEHSRIAFFATA

-904 SQLSADRYDMIE
+904 SQLAADRYDLIE

-956 PFMPAFEVLQEVQT
+956 PFVPAFEVLREVQM
-970 DRLQSTL
+970 DHLQSTL

-997 VGALNIQQTE
+997 VGALNIRQTE
-1007 DEPDAYDSLRKI
+1007 DELDAYDSLRKI

-1033 GMERASNQIDRQM
+1033 GMERASIGVDRQL
-1046 GQLREEADPCDA
+1046 GQLREEVDA
-1058 ALPQEQEEFLNGIV
+1058 GDAGLAKEQEEFLNGIV

-1083 ANHLNGTYEF
+1083 ADHLNGTYEF

-1115 MLGIARAQEEGPY
+1115 MLGVARAQEEGPY
-1128 SMAGRSIAALTAMG
+1128 SMTGRSIAALTALG
-1142 RVPGIAMA
+1142 RVPEIVVE
-1150 RKRAAKHYGQC
+1150 RKASAKHYGRC
-1161 PFFIVDSQP
+1161 PYFRVAGQP

-1183 TCREDLVHIK
+1183 TCREDLVHIR
-1193 ALG
+1193 AITG

>member
-1 MAAGHGPAPRPL
+1 M
-13 QAPSDEQGTEFS
+13 QATTDQQDSDFS
-25 VQRDDAVCFT
+25 VQCDDAVCFT

-57 PPKITAGISVGALT
+57 PPKIAAGISVGALT

-77 CYRDLRESRTEAAR
+77 CYVELRESRTEAAR
-91 WTWLRHYLSFLLDR
+91 WTWFRRYLSFLLDR
-105 PYDVAWHAIPNPTDF
+105 PYDVAWHAIPNPSDF
-120 VADQPPVV
+120 VADLPPVA
-128 ETGLPVKPDGS
+128 ETGLPTAPDGS
-139 PDPDWELREATAR
+139 LDKEWELREAKAR
-152 RKLHVIARFGRWCS
+152 RKLHIIARFGRWCS
-166 HLPLTVSTAGWIMVR
+166 HLPVTLSSAGWIMVR
-181 YTRSQEEGAVLNR
+181 YTRHEERNPTV
-194 GARVS
+194 RVAQ
-199 EWWNSIALWAR
+199 WWNALALWAR
-210 VLWVEWVVLLQIILR
+210 VLWFEWLVLLQIILR

-230 EWQFRAAGRMI
+230 EWQFRAGGKMI
-241 SDYPLRPLFG
+241 SYFPLRPLFG
-251 WKLWLATLFLGSATI
+251 WKLWLATVFLGSATI
-266 ALWVANFW
+266 ALWIANLW
-274 VVLQGIFQEKT
+274 VVVQGIFQEQT

-299 APLLPILLRRLPFL
+299 APLVPIFLRR
-313 RAWMGRT
+313 WMWRT

-332 AIRTS
+332 GIRRS

-347 LFRLFADH
+347 LFRLFEAH
-355 GATPV
+355 SKTPV
-360 LKDLKFPVLM
+360 LRDLTFPVLM

-375 QIINSSPSQLWPG
+375 QIIDSSPSQLWPG
-388 VRSKVSIVD
+388 TKSGVSIVD
-397 ALRTSLA
+397 ALRASLA
-404 IPRLFAPTVVTGEA
+404 IPRLFAPTVLTG
-418 LRSWVEGSK
+418 RDVDHWVEGPQK
-427 QPARL
+427 PARL

-444 LPALVH
+444 LPALIR

-455 QNSEV
+455 QNGEV
-460 AEILSGPKSRVHL
+460 AEILSKPESRVHL
-473 VYDIPIQPKPLPPAQ
+473 VYDIPILPKPLPIAAGAPN
-488 GDSSQEEPRLPN
+488 EEPRLPN
-500 IVETGFAS
+500 VVDTGFAG

-524 NYVTEI
+524 NYVSEI
-530 ERVLRMATGKVSS
+530 ERVLRTATKSDFS
-543 ADVHTITVDEIA
+543 CSDVHTITVDEIA
-555 PEQELTLLNTL
+555 PEHELTLENTL

-577 AAGCRQSLS
+577 AEGCRHTLS
-586 VLYRDEVTQFG
+586 VLYREEIAEFG
-597 TSETVDCNALLR
+597 KEEAVECNAMLR
-609 HIAPNRDWRIS
+609 HIAPKRDWRIA

-637 TLQAAPKPVDGTL
+637 MLRAAPKPVDRTL
-650 PMNFRAASGDKPGD
+650 PANFQAHGDAAGE

-670 ELAGDRPRIVFIA
+670 ELAGHRPRIVFIA

-693 VGMIGAMHVTGLKPD
+693 VGMIGAMHATGFKPD

-718 LGAALGSMYSSSS
+718 LGAALGSMYSSSG
-731 QQAQVKLRR
+731 QQAGVKLRR

-745 IEADRRIA
+745 LEIDRRVA
-753 LTKTLKAAVKDVG
+753 LTKTLKAAMKDVG

-774 NLSPNVLR
+774 NLSPNTLR
-782 KMVRAGSRQDP
+782 RMVRAGSRQDP

-846 IDRLGVYDAL
+846 IDRLGIYDAL
-856 IGSSLLESETRL
+856 IGSSLLERETRL
-868 VLGDISQDVQPF
+868 VLGDVPQDVQPF

-904 SQLSADRYDMIE
+904 AQLTADRYDLIE

-956 PFMPAFEVLQEVQT
+956 PFMPALEVLREVQI

-977 GRGRWRDELVRRH
+977 GHGRWREELVRRH

-997 VGALNIQQTE
+997 VGALNIRQTE

-1019 AARAISLEDNEKIY
+1019 AARATSLEDNEKIY
-1033 GMERASNQIDRQM
+1033 GTERASRRIDRQL
-1046 GQLREEADPCDA
+1046 GQLRADAVPGDRE
-1058 ALPQEQEEFLNGIV
+1058 LPEKQESFLSGIV

-1083 ANHLNGTYEF
+1083 AEHLNGTYEF

-1098 MDRDK
+1098 MDHGR

-1115 MLGIARAQEEGPY
+1115 MLGIARAQEEVPH
-1128 SMAGRSIAALTAMG
+1128 SMVSRSVAALTAMG
-1142 RVPGIAMA
+1142 RVPGIAIA
-1150 RKRAAKHYGQC
+1150 YNASAKHYGRC
-1161 PFFIVDSQP
+1161 PFFRLRTEEGGTRS
-1170 IPCPFEGMHGIYR
+1170 IPCPFEGMQGIYR
-1183 TCREDLVHIK
+1183 TCREDLVHIE
-1193 ALG
+1193 ALK